1 MFCIGVLQGF
11 AQGFTYTD
19 ENGVNWECSLVSC
32 TINIPDGTRKDSTY
46 VTIISASNY
55 GEEVTIPEVVKYER
69 KEYTITELQGVFRN
83 NPTLKKVTLP
93 KSATSLLRTFEG
105 CTLLSEVVNTAQIQ
119 YCSGTFFEC
128 SSLKSID
135 LSNCETIG
143 HATFDNCYNLQSVN
157 LKKCK
162 TIESEAFSNCS
173 NLQSVG
179 DLSTCTSIGHS
190 AFNKCSSLK
199 SIDISNC
206 NFLDRFAF
214 SGCYKLEEVKLS
226 KQINKIN
233 EDTFDGCTNLK
244 NIDLSN
250 CTSIEESAFSDC
262 INLTSVGN
270 TALLTSIKEYAFSSC
285 IKLTTINLS
294 NCAFIGE
301 YAFKGCTKLSNINLS
316 KCKFLGHSAFYQ
328 CTELTEVDLSS
339 CSSLEESV
347 FSGCSNLK
355 TIKGI
360 ENFTTIP
367 AYAFEGTGIETL
379 SLPLCTTI
387 QKAAFK
393 KCIQLK
399 SVNLPKCE
407 TIEGY
412 KAEYYEA
419 EGAFMGCTNLQEV
432 ELPNCISIGEYTFY
446 SCTNLQKVELP
457 NCINIGES
465 TFSSCPKLKSINI
478 PVCQTIDKEA
488 FAYCGNLNEVSLPN
502 TIQKLGYKCFNGNTS
517 LTLYAKNVPALDR
530 NPGTTAESDTLA
542 LGKNVLI
549 IVPEESLAAYQAADV
564 WNTMSERIFPLG
576 TQFDYDVE
584 ANAQASTSG
593 LQKAIG
599 EKNLRSVVTLKVKG
613 SINSYDIMVMRNKMD
628 NLHHLDLADAD
639 IKSST
644 YQYYTG
650 YSTQDDILGPHSF
663 ADLDKLLTVKLP
675 KSVKYI
681 DQAFNKCS
689 QLRSVEMPENL
700 ICVGDTTDYEYI
712 NGGAFSDCNNL
723 EEIIFHNCERIGG
736 CAFIQCCSLQEI
748 TLPKNLKHIGS
759 FAFDNCNQ
767 LKDIIFPGEVETI
780 SNHAFNGCSNL
791 ASIQFP
797 PSLKSIEACAFF
809 GCGKLSNINLPGLT
823 NISEGTF
830 SCCWNLKEIKLPSTL
845 ERIGDNAF
853 ENCTNLNKVYT
864 YTVLPINID
873 QNTFT
878 NFKATTLYVPT
889 QSYDN
894 YYWSTQWGQFKEI
907 KEFDEPYTYIYLDN
921 EFTLEKRFEGTPD
934 IDIKNNGALTVNGK
948 ENQDAGEVT
957 VKGDGNNSA
966 GTLITDGNLDAKKL
980 RFDITVNANQW
991 YFFSFPFDINLA
1003 DIKTPGKYVFR
1014 KYNGSLRADQG
1025 TGGWVDLASDE
1036 TTLKQGVGYIF
1047 QTAKS
1052 GNLTLRVTKEKFGKL
1067 DANNI
1072 VKDLSSYP
1080 SADEQNASWN
1090 FIGNPQIS
1098 YMDAASLGYDAPIT
1112 YWNGNS
1118 YEAVRPGDDE
1128 FALQPFQAFFVQ
1140 KPVDVS
1146 NIEFKAEDRITK
1158 SESINKQNNARARR
1172 IGRGINPERL
1182 LINLTLSDGNHTDK
1196 TRVVFND
1203 KKSQAY
1209 ELDCDA
1215 AKFAAIN
1222 DAPQFYTIEAK
1233 AGNLAINERPMG
1245 SVKLGFAA
1253 KKAGNFTISA
1263 KRMDQPM
1270 LLQDNQTGATYDL
1283 TEGDYQFASNAGTFE
1298 NRFVLVPSRG
1308 TTGIADI
1315 VKKTGINIMP
1325 TDAGINLNGVD
1336 GKKVTIYAADG
1347 TMLASRT
1354 FDGMLN
1360 LMKGVYIVKID
1371 NLSTKVMVK

>member
-11 AQGFTYTD
+11 AQYASFTYTD
-19 ENGVNWECSLVSC
+19 ENGVNWECNLESAG
-32 TINIPDGTRKDSTY
+32 TTMPDGSWKDSTY
-46 VTIISASNY
+46 VTINGASNY
-55 GEEVTIPEVVKYER
+55 GEEVTVPGVVKYEG
-69 KEYTITELQGVFRN
+69 KDYTITQLGGIFSN
-83 NPTLKKVTLP
+83 NQTLKKVTLP
-93 KSATSLLRTFEG
+93 KSVTSLNYTFNG
-105 CTLLSEVVNTAQIQ
+105 CTLLSEVVNTEQILS
-119 YCSGTFFEC
+119 CSYAFSNC

-143 HATFDNCYNLQSVN
+143 SGSFASCNNLQSVN
-157 LKKCK
+157 LKRCK
-162 TIESEAFSNCS
+162 TIESQAFLNCS
-173 NLQSVG
+173 KLQSVG
-179 DLSTCTSIGHS
+179 DLSSCTTIGEG
-190 AFNKCSSLK
+190 AFNSCYSLK

-206 NFLDRFAF
+206 NSLNGNVF
-214 SGCYKLEEVKLS
+214 SDCTRLEEVKLS
-226 KQINKIN
+226 KQLSQIKWN
-233 EDTFDGCTNLK
+233 TFNGCTNLK

-250 CTSIEESAFSDC
+250 CTSIGGNAFAECRS
-262 INLTSVGN
+262 LTSVGN
-270 TALLTSIKEYAFSSC
+270 TALLSSIEGYAFSNC
-285 IKLTTINLS
+285 ANLTNIDLS
-294 NCAFIGE
+294 NCTFIGE
-301 YAFKGCTKLSNINLS
+301 WAFRGCPKLSNINLS
-316 KCKFLGHSAFYQ
+316 KCKLLENYAFIE

-339 CSSLEESV
+339 CSSLAYGI
-347 FSGCSNLK
+347 FAYCSKLK
-355 TIKGI
+355 TVKGI
-360 ENFTTIP
+360 ENITTIP
-367 AYAFEGTGIETL
+367 ANAFANTGIETL

-387 QKAAFK
+387 QEGAFRG
-393 KCIQLK
+393 CTQLK
-399 SVNLPKCE
+399 S
-407 TIEGY
+407 ID
-412 KAEYYEA
+412 
-419 EGAFMGCTNLQEV
+419 
-432 ELPNCISIGEYTFY
+432 
-446 SCTNLQKVELP
+446 
-457 NCINIGES
+457 
-465 TFSSCPKLKSINI
+465 I
-478 PVCQTIDKEA
+478 PVCQSIGMNA
-488 FAYCGNLNEVSLPN
+488 FASCSRLESVSIPN
-502 TIQKLGYKCFNGNTS
+502 TIKSLGYKCFNGNTS
-517 LTLYAKNVPALDR
+517 LTLYAKNVPALER
-530 NPGTTAESDTLA
+530 YSGTMEESDTLA

-584 ANAQASTSG
+584 ATAQASTSG

-628 NLHHLDLADAD
+628 NLHHLDLSDAD
-639 IKSST
+639 IKSNS
-644 YQYYTG
+644 YDYYTG
-650 YSTQDDILGPHSF
+650 YSTQDDILGPYSF
-663 ADLDKLLTVKLP
+663 AGLDKLLTVKLP

-681 DQAFNKCS
+681 NQAFNNCS

-700 ICVGDTTDYEYI
+700 ICVGDTLDNEWDMS
-712 NGGAFSDCNNL
+712 GEAFSNCTNL
-723 EEIIFHNCERIGG
+723 ENIMFHNCEKIGG
-736 CAFIQCCSLQEI
+736 SAFYQCNSLQEI
-748 TLPKNLKHIGS
+748 TLPKNLKHVGS
-759 FAFDNCNQ
+759 YAFYNCNQ
-767 LKDIIFPGEVETI
+767 LKDIILPSEVETI
-780 SNHAFNGCSNL
+780 NYHAFESCDNL
-791 ASIQFP
+791 ESIQFP
-797 PSLKSIEACAFF
+797 PSLKRIESYAFSS
-809 GCGKLSNINLPGLT
+809 CGKLSSINLPGLT
-823 NISEGTF
+823 SISESTF
-830 SCCWNLKEIKLPSTL
+830 SGCSNLTEVKLPSTL
-845 ERIGDNAF
+845 ERIGDKAF
-853 ENCTNLNKVYT
+853 ENCDNLNKVYT

-948 ENQDAGEVT
+948 DNQNAGEVT
-957 VKGDGNNSA
+957 VKGDGNSSA

-1047 QTAKS
+1047 QTAQS

-1283 TEGDYQFASNAGTFE
+1283 TEGDYQFPSNAGTFE

-1325 TDAGINLNGVD
+1325 TDAGINLNGVN

>member
-1 MFCIGVLQGF
+1 MKRLLLLSVMFCIGVLQGF
-11 AQGFTYTD
+11 AQGFPFTYTD
-19 ENGVNWECSLVSC
+19 ENGVNWDCYLYYGI
-32 TINIPDGTRKDSTY
+32 TMPDGSWKDSTY
-46 VTIISASNY
+46 VTINGASNY
-55 GEEVTIPEVVKYER
+55 GEEVTVPEVIRHEGKD
-69 KEYTITELQGVFRN
+69 YTITQLGEVFSN
-83 NPTLKKVTLP
+83 NQTLRKVTLP
-93 KSATSLLRTFEG
+93 KSATLLDHTFDG
-105 CTLLSEVVNTAQIQ
+105 CKLLSEVVNTEQILSC
-119 YCSGTFFEC
+119 YLAFFKC

-143 HATFDNCYNLQSVN
+143 ESTFSKCNNLQSVN

-162 TIESEAFSNCS
+162 TIESSAFAGCS

-179 DLSTCTSIGHS
+179 DLSNCTTIGGS
-190 AFNKCSSLK
+190 AFQACSSLK

-206 NFLDRFAF
+206 NSLGSYVFD
-214 SGCYKLEEVKLS
+214 GCSKLEEVKLS

-233 EDTFDGCTNLK
+233 NGTFNRCTNLK
-244 NIDLSN
+244 SIDLSN
-250 CTSIEESAFSDC
+250 CTSIGSSAFADC
-262 INLTSVGN
+262 RNLTSVGN
-270 TALLTSIKEYAFSSC
+270 TALLNSIPEGAFAGC
-285 IKLTTINLS
+285 INLTTIDLS
-294 NCAFIGE
+294 NCNFVGEFAFNT
-301 YAFKGCTKLSNINLS
+301 CTNISNINIS
-316 KCKFLGHSAFYQ
+316 KCKLLGNTAFCN
-328 CTELTEVDLSS
+328 CTNLTEVDLSS
-339 CSSLEESV
+339 CSSLAEYV
-347 FSGCSNLK
+347 FAGCSNLK

-367 AYAFEGTGIETL
+367 AYAFEGTGIDTL

-393 KCIQLK
+393 KCMQLK

-412 KAEYYEA
+412 QPIYE
-419 EGAFMGCTNLQEV
+419 EGDGAFYGCNNLQEV
-432 ELPNCISIGEYTFY
+432 DLPNCT
-446 SCTNLQKVELP
+446 
-457 NCINIGES
+457 NIGET

-478 PVCQTIDKEA
+478 PICQTIDKEA

-530 NPGTTAESDTLA
+530 YPGTMAESDTLA

-564 WNTMSERIFPLG
+564 WNTMSERIFPMG
-576 TQFDYDVE
+576 TQFDYNVE
-584 ANAQASTSG
+584 ATAQASTSG

-639 IKSST
+639 VKSNT
-644 YQYYTG
+644 YHYYTG

-681 DQAFNKCS
+681 DQSFNNCS

-700 ICVGDTTDYEYI
+700 ICLGDTTD
-712 NGGAFSDCNNL
+712 NNWGVDNGAFRDCYNL
-723 EEIIFHNCERIGG
+723 EKIIFHNCERIGG
-736 CAFIQCCSLQEI
+736 NAFYKCYSLQDI
-748 TLPKNLKHIGS
+748 TLPKNLKHVGS
-759 FAFDNCNQ
+759 RAFSQCNQ
-767 LKDIIFPGEVETI
+767 LKGIILPSEVETI
-780 SNHAFNGCSNL
+780 GNGAFNNCPNL
-791 ASIQFP
+791 TSVQFP
-797 PSLKSIEACAFF
+797 PSLRNIESSAFF
-809 GCGKLSNINLPGLT
+809 GCSKLSSINLPGLT
-823 NISEGTF
+823 SISDGTF
-830 SCCWNLKEIKLPSTL
+830 CDCSNLTEVKLPSTL
-845 ERIGDNAF
+845 ERIGDGAF
-853 ENCTNLNKVYT
+853 SGCDNLTKVYT

-957 VKGDGNNSA
+957 VKGDGNSSA

-1047 QTAKS
+1047 QTAQG

-1112 YWNGNS
+1112 YWNGDS

-1325 TDAGINLNGVD
+1325 TDAGINLNGVN

>member
-11 AQGFTYTD
+11 AQTFTYTD
-19 ENGVNWECSLVSC
+19 ENGVNWECCFS
-32 TINIPDGTRKDSTY
+32 NGMNMPDDSWKDTTY
-46 VTIISASNY
+46 VYINGASNY
-55 GEEVTIPEVVKYER
+55 GEEVTVPGVVKYEG
-69 KEYTITELQGVFRN
+69 KEYTITQLGSIFSN
-83 NPTLKKVTLP
+83 NQTLKKVTLP
-93 KSATSLLRTFEG
+93 KSVTSLSSTFEG
-105 CTLLSEVVNTAQIQ
+105 CTLLSEVVNTDQIL
-119 YCSGTFFEC
+119 YCSRTFCEC
-128 SSLKSID
+128 RSLKSID

-143 HATFDNCYNLQSVN
+143 NNTFANCNNLQSIN
-157 LKKCK
+157 LKKCI
-162 TIESEAFSNCS
+162 TIESQAFTNCS

-179 DLSTCTSIGHS
+179 DLSSCTKIMDE
-190 AFNKCSSLK
+190 AFAYCSSLK

-206 NFLDRFAF
+206 NSLDRYVFE
-214 SGCYKLEEVKLS
+214 GCSKLEEVKLS

-233 EDTFDGCTNLK
+233 NSTFSGCTNLK
-244 NIDLSN
+244 SIDLSN
-250 CTSIEESAFSDC
+250 CTSIEGSAFNGCQS
-262 INLTSVGN
+262 LTSVGN
-270 TALLTSIKEYAFSSC
+270 TALLSSIQGNAFSGC
-285 IKLTTINLS
+285 TNLTTIDLS
-294 NCAFIGE
+294 NSTFVGENAFSTCA
-301 YAFKGCTKLSNINLS
+301 KLSNINLS
-316 KCKFLGHSAFYQ
+316 KCKLLGNSAFYN
-328 CTELTEVDLSS
+328 CTNLTEVDLSS
-339 CSSLEESV
+339 CSSLAESV
-347 FSGCSNLK
+347 FMGCSNLK

-393 KCIQLK
+393 ECMQLK

-412 KAEYYEA
+412 KPEYDGA
-419 EGAFMGCTNLQEV
+419 EGAFLGCNNLQEV
-432 ELPNCISIGEYTFY
+432 DLPS
-446 SCTNLQKVELP
+446 
-457 NCINIGES
+457 CINIEKY
-465 TFSSCPKLKSINI
+465 TFCSCPKLKSINI
-478 PVCQTIDKEA
+478 PVCQTIGEEA

-530 NPGTTAESDTLA
+530 NPGTMAESDTLA

-564 WNTMSERIFPLG
+564 WNTMSERIFPMG

-584 ANAQASTSG
+584 ATAQASTSG

-628 NLHHLDLADAD
+628 NLHHLDLSDAD
-639 IKSST
+639 IKSNS
-644 YQYYTG
+644 YDYYTG

-663 ADLDKLLTVKLP
+663 ANLDKLMTVKLP

-681 DQAFNKCS
+681 DQAFNNCS

-700 ICVGDTTDYEYI
+700 ICVGDTLDNEWSMG
-712 NGGAFSDCNNL
+712 GGAFNNCTNL
-723 EEIIFHNCERIGG
+723 ENIIFNNCEKIGG
-736 CAFIQCCSLQEI
+736 YAFYQCNSLQEI
-748 TLPKNLKHIGS
+748 TFPKDLKRIGNS
-759 FAFDNCNQ
+759 AFRYCSQ
-767 LKDIIFPGEVETI
+767 LKDIILPSEVETI
-780 SNHAFNGCSNL
+780 NYHAFEDCGNL

-797 PSLKSIEACAFF
+797 PSLKSIESYAFS
-809 GCGKLSNINLPGLT
+809 GCSKLSSINLPGLT
-823 NISEGTF
+823 SISESTF
-830 SCCWNLKEIKLPSTL
+830 SGCSNLTEVKLPSTL
-845 ERIGDNAF
+845 ERIGDKAF
-853 ENCTNLNKVYT
+853 ESCTNLNKVYT

-948 ENQDAGEVT
+948 DNQNAGEVT
-957 VKGDGNNSA
+957 VKGDGNSSA

-1047 QTAKS
+1047 QTAQS

-1112 YWNGNS
+1112 YWNGDS

-1215 AKFAAIN
+1215 AKFAAIS
-1222 DAPQFYTIEAK
+1222 DAPQFYTTEAK

-1245 SVKLGFAA
+1245 SVKLGFTA

-1270 LLQDNQTGATYDL
+1270 LLQDKQTGATYDL

-1325 TDAGINLNGVD
+1325 TDAGINLNGVN

>member
-1 MFCIGVLQGF
+1 M
-11 AQGFTYTD
+11 
-19 ENGVNWECSLVSC
+19 
-32 TINIPDGTRKDSTY
+32 PDGTYKTSTY
-46 VTIISASNY
+46 ATIDGASNY
-55 GEEVTIPEVVKYER
+55 GEEVKVPGAIKHEG
-69 KEYTITELQGVFRN
+69 KEYIIAHLNGVFSN
-83 NPTLKKVTLP
+83 NQTLKKVTLP
-93 KSATSLLRTFEG
+93 KSVTSLDYTFQR
-105 CTLLSEVVNTAQIQ
+105 CTLLSEVVNTEQIQ
-119 YCSGTFFEC
+119 RFGYSTFSNC

-135 LSNCETIG
+135 MSNCEVINSN
-143 HATFDNCYNLQSVN
+143 AFENCKNLQSVN

-162 TIESEAFSNCS
+162 TIESYAFSDCS
-173 NLQSVG
+173 NLQFVG
-179 DLSTCTSIGHS
+179 NLSTCTTIGDT
-190 AFNKCSSLK
+190 AFGSCFALK

-206 NFLDRFAF
+206 NFLDRCVFLNC
-214 SGCYKLEEVKLS
+214 SKLEELKLS
-226 KQINKIN
+226 KQINIIN
-233 EDTFDGCTNLK
+233 DGTFTGCTNLK
-244 NIDLSN
+244 SIDLSN
-250 CTSIEESAFSDC
+250 CTSIGANAFNECRS
-262 INLTSVGN
+262 LTSVGN
-270 TALLTSIKEYAFSSC
+270 TILLSSIQGQAFQNC
-285 IKLTTINLS
+285 KNLTTIDLS
-294 NCAFIGE
+294 NCTFIGG
-301 YAFKGCTKLSNINLS
+301 YAFENCTNLSNINLS
-316 KCKFLGHSAFYQ
+316 KCKLFGNGAFNN
-328 CTELTEVDLSS
+328 CTNLTEVDLSS
-339 CSSLEESV
+339 YSSLAESV
-347 FSGCSNLK
+347 FRGCSNLK

-360 ENFTTIP
+360 ENITTIP
-367 AYAFEGTGIETL
+367 ANAFANTGIETL

-387 QKAAFK
+387 QEGAFK
-393 KCIQLK
+393 ECSQLK
-399 SVNLPKCE
+399 S
-407 TIEGY
+407 ID
-412 KAEYYEA
+412 
-419 EGAFMGCTNLQEV
+419 
-432 ELPNCISIGEYTFY
+432 
-446 SCTNLQKVELP
+446 
-457 NCINIGES
+457 
-465 TFSSCPKLKSINI
+465 I
-478 PVCQTIDKEA
+478 PVCQSIGMNA
-488 FAYCGNLNEVSLPN
+488 FASCSHLESASIPN
-502 TIQKLGYKCFNGNTS
+502 TIKSLGYKCFNGNTT
-517 LTLYAKNVPALDR
+517 LTLYAKNVPALER
-530 NPGTTAESDTLA
+530 YPGTMEESDTLA

-564 WNTMSERIFPLG
+564 WNTMSERIFPMG
-576 TQFDYDVE
+576 TQFDYNVE
-584 ANAQASTSG
+584 ATAQASTSG

-628 NLHHLDLADAD
+628 NLHYLDLADAD
-639 IKSST
+639 VKSNT
-644 YQYYTG
+644 YDYYTG

-663 ADLDKLLTVKLP
+663 ADLDKLITVKLP

-681 DQAFNKCS
+681 DQAFNNCS

-700 ICVGDTTDYEYI
+700 ICVGNSYDNDWGMMD
-712 NGGAFSDCNNL
+712 GGAFGNCTNL
-723 EEIIFHNCERIGG
+723 EEIIFHNCERIGANTF
-736 CAFIQCCSLQEI
+736 CNCYSLQEI

-759 FAFDNCNQ
+759 NAFYQCSQ
-767 LKDIIFPGEVETI
+767 LKDIILPSEVETI
-780 SNHAFNGCSNL
+780 SSYAFASCGNL

-797 PSLKSIEACAFF
+797 PSLKSIESSAFAN
-809 GCGKLSNINLPGLT
+809 CSKLSSINLPGLT
-823 NISEGTF
+823 SISNDTF
-830 SCCWNLKEIKLPSTL
+830 YGCSNLKEVKLPSTL

-853 ENCTNLNKVYT
+853 ESCSNLNKVYT

-948 ENQDAGEVT
+948 DNQNAGEVT
-957 VKGDGNNSA
+957 VKGDGNSSA

-1047 QTAKS
+1047 QTAQS

-1112 YWNGNS
+1112 YWNGDS

-1245 SVKLGFAA
+1245 SVKLGFAT

-1270 LLQDNQTGATYDL
+1270 LLQDNQTGATFDL

-1325 TDAGINLNGVD
+1325 TDAGINLNGVN

>member
-11 AQGFTYTD
+11 ADDFTYTD
-19 ENGVNWECSLVSC
+19 ENGVNWECSLSY
-32 TINIPDGTRKDSTY
+32 TSITMPDGTYKDTTY
-46 VTIISASNY
+46 VYINSASNY
-55 GEEVTIPEVVKYER
+55 GEEVTVPGVVKYGE
-69 KEYTITELQGVFRN
+69 KDYTITSLNSIFSN
-83 NPTLKKVTLP
+83 NQTLKKVTLP
-93 KSATSLLRTFEG
+93 KSVTSLSSTFDG
-105 CTLLSEVVNTAQIQ
+105 CTLLSEIVNTEQIL
-119 YCSGTFFEC
+119 YCYYAFNNC
-128 SSLKSID
+128 KSLKSID
-135 LSNCETIG
+135 LSNCETVG
-143 HATFDNCYNLQSVN
+143 SYTFSNCNNLQSVN

-162 TIESEAFSNCS
+162 TIERNAFSYCS
-173 NLQSVG
+173 SLQSVG
-179 DLSTCTSIGHS
+179 DLSSCTTIMDE
-190 AFNKCSSLK
+190 AFRSCSSLK

-206 NFLDRFAF
+206 NSLYSFVFLN
-214 SGCYKLEEVKLS
+214 CPKLEEVKLS

-233 EDTFDGCTNLK
+233 DGTFSGCTNLK
-244 NIDLSN
+244 SIDLSN
-250 CTSIEESAFSDC
+250 CTSIGGNAFAECQS
-262 INLTSVGN
+262 LTSVGN
-270 TALLTSIKEYAFSSC
+270 TALLNSIEERAFFSC
-285 IKLTTINLS
+285 INLS
-294 NCAFIGE
+294 TIDLSNCTFIGE
-301 YAFKGCTKLSNINLS
+301 WAFDFCVKLSNINLS
-316 KCKFLGHSAFYQ
+316 KCKLIENYAFYQ
-328 CTELTEVDLSS
+328 CAKLTEVDLSS
-339 CSSLEESV
+339 CSSLTESI
-347 FSGCSNLK
+347 FRDCSNLK

-367 AYAFEGTGIETL
+367 AYAFAGTGIETL

-393 KCIQLK
+393 KCMQLE

-412 KAEYYEA
+412 QPINEEGD
-419 EGAFMGCTNLQEV
+419 GAFYGCNNLQEID
-432 ELPNCISIGEYTFY
+432 LPS
-446 SCTNLQKVELP
+446 
-457 NCINIGES
+457 CINIGES
-465 TFSSCPKLKSINI
+465 TFCSCPKLKSINI
-478 PVCQTIDKEA
+478 PVCQTIGEEA

-530 NPGTTAESDTLA
+530 NPGTMAETDTLA

-564 WNTMSERIFPLG
+564 WNTMSERIFPMG
-576 TQFDYDVE
+576 TQFDYNVE
-584 ANAQASTSG
+584 ATAQASTSG

-639 IKSST
+639 VKSNT
-644 YQYYTG
+644 YHYYTG

-663 ADLDKLLTVKLP
+663 ADLDKLITVKLP
-675 KSVKYI
+675 KSVKSI
-681 DQAFNKCS
+681 DQALNNCS

-700 ICVGDTTDYEYI
+700 ICIGNSYDDEWSMS
-712 NGGAFSDCNNL
+712 GGAFYDCSNL

-736 CAFIQCCSLQEI
+736 CAFYQCNSLQEI
-748 TLPKNLKHIGS
+748 TLPKNLIHVGS
-759 FAFDNCNQ
+759 FAFYNCNQ
-767 LKDIIFPGEVETI
+767 LKNIILPSEVETI
-780 SNHAFNGCSNL
+780 SYHAFDGCGNL

-797 PSLKSIEACAFF
+797 PSLKRIESYAFS
-809 GCGKLSNINLPGLT
+809 GCYSLSSINLPGLT
-823 NISEGTF
+823 SISNNTF
-830 SCCWNLKEIKLPSTL
+830 YGCSDLTEVKLPSTL

-853 ENCTNLNKVYT
+853 SYCFNLNKVYT

-948 ENQDAGEVT
+948 DNQNAGEVT
-957 VKGDGNNSA
+957 VKGDGNSSA

-1047 QTAKS
+1047 QTAQS

-1172 IGRGINPERL
+1172 IGRGINPDRL
-1182 LINLTLSDGNHTDK
+1182 LINLALSDGNHTDK

-1233 AGNLAINERPMG
+1233 AGKLAINERPMG

-1325 TDAGINLNGVD
+1325 TDAGINLNGVN

>member
-1 MFCIGVLQGF
+1 M
-11 AQGFTYTD
+11 
-19 ENGVNWECSLVSC
+19 
-32 TINIPDGTRKDSTY
+32 PDGTNKDTTY
-46 VTIISASNY
+46 VYINSASNY
-55 GEEVTIPEVVKYER
+55 GEEVTVPGVVKYDG
-69 KEYTITELQGVFRN
+69 KDYTITQLNGVFSSN
-83 NPTLKKVTLP
+83 QTLKKVTLP
-93 KSATSLLRTFEG
+93 KSVTSLSSTFDG
-105 CTLLSEVVNTAQIQ
+105 CTLLSEVVNTEQIL
-119 YCSGTFFEC
+119 YCYSAFSNC

-143 HATFDNCYNLQSVN
+143 YYTFGSCNNLQSVN

-162 TIESEAFSNCS
+162 TIESNAFSNCS

-179 DLSTCTSIGHS
+179 DLSTCTTIGGS
-190 AFNKCSSLK
+190 AFQACSSLK

-206 NFLDRFAF
+206 NSLDSYVFD
-214 SGCYKLEEVKLS
+214 GCSKLEEVKLS
-226 KQINKIN
+226 KQINKII
-233 EDTFDGCTNLK
+233 DGTFNGCTNLK
-244 NIDLSN
+244 SIDLSY
-250 CTSIEESAFSDC
+250 CTSIGGNAFNGC
-262 INLTSVGN
+262 QNLTSVGN
-270 TALLTSIKEYAFSSC
+270 TALLSSIQERAFWGC
-285 IKLTTINLS
+285 TNLTTIDLS
-294 NCAFIGE
+294 NCTFIGE
-301 YAFKGCTKLSNINLS
+301 WAFSTCAKLSNINLS
-316 KCKFLGHSAFYQ
+316 KCKLFGNGAFNY
-328 CTELTEVDLSS
+328 CTNLTEVDLSS
-339 CSSLEESV
+339 CSSLAESV
-347 FSGCSNLK
+347 FRGCSNLK

-387 QKAAFK
+387 QIAAFRE
-393 KCIQLK
+393 CQQLK
-399 SVNLPKCE
+399 SINLPKCE
-407 TIEGY
+407 TTGNY
-412 KAEYYEA
+412 TTVYDSDS
-419 EGAFMGCTNLQEV
+419 EGAFKGCSNLQQA
-432 ELPNCISIGEYTFY
+432 ELPICTTIAPYTFY
-446 SCTNLQKVELP
+446 GCTRL
-457 NCINIGES
+457 S
-465 TFSSCPKLKSINI
+465 SINI
-478 PVCQTIDKEA
+478 PVCQSIGKLA
-488 FAYCGNLNEVSLPN
+488 FAYCGNLNAVSLPN
-502 TIQKLGYKCFNGNTS
+502 TIQELGYKCFNGNTM
-517 LTLYAKNVPALDR
+517 LTLYAKNVPILDN
-530 NPGTTAESDTLA
+530 NPGNYSDMDNSI

-576 TQFDYDVE
+576 TQFNYDVE
-584 ANAQASTSG
+584 ATAQASTSG

-628 NLHHLDLADAD
+628 NLHHLDLSDAD
-639 IKSST
+639 IKSNS
-644 YQYYTG
+644 YDYYTG

-681 DQAFNKCS
+681 NQAFNNCS
-689 QLRSVEMPENL
+689 QLRSVEMPENM
-700 ICVGDTTDYEYI
+700 ICVGDTLDNEWSMG
-712 NGGAFSDCNNL
+712 GGAFNNCINL
-723 EEIIFHNCERIGG
+723 ENIIFHNCEKIGG
-736 CAFIQCCSLQEI
+736 YAFYGCNSLQEI
-748 TLPKNLKHIGS
+748 TLPKDLKRIGNS
-759 FAFDNCNQ
+759 AFRYCSQ
-767 LKDIIFPGEVETI
+767 LKDIILPSEVETI
-780 SNHAFNGCSNL
+780 NYHAFEDCGNL

-797 PSLKSIEACAFF
+797 PSLKRIESYAFS
-809 GCGKLSNINLPGLT
+809 GCSKLSSINLPGLT
-823 NISEGTF
+823 SISENTF
-830 SCCWNLKEIKLPSTL
+830 NGCSNLTEVKLPSTL

-853 ENCTNLNKVYT
+853 ENCSNLTKVYT

-1047 QTAKS
+1047 QTAQS

-1098 YMDAASLGYDAPIT
+1098 YMDAASLGYNAPIT
-1112 YWNGNS
+1112 YWNGDS

-1140 KPVDVS
+1140 KPMDVS

-1158 SESINKQNNARARR
+1158 SESINKQNNARTRR

-1215 AKFAAIN
+1215 AKFAAIS

-1325 TDAGINLNGVD
+1325 TDAGINLNGVN
-1336 GKKVTIYAADG
+1336 GKKVIIYAADG

>member
-11 AQGFTYTD
+11 AQYASFTYTD
-19 ENGVNWECSLVSC
+19 ENGVNWECNLESAG
-32 TINIPDGTRKDSTY
+32 TTMPDGSWKDSTY
-46 VTIISASNY
+46 VTINGASNY
-55 GEEVTIPEVVKYER
+55 GEEVTVPGVVKYEG
-69 KEYTITELQGVFRN
+69 KDYTITQLGGIFSN
-83 NPTLKKVTLP
+83 NQTLKKVTLP
-93 KSATSLLRTFEG
+93 KSVTSLNYTFNG
-105 CTLLSEVVNTAQIQ
+105 CTLLSEVVNTEQILS
-119 YCSGTFFEC
+119 CSYAFSNC

-143 HATFDNCYNLQSVN
+143 SGSFASCNNLQSVN
-157 LKKCK
+157 LKRCK
-162 TIESEAFSNCS
+162 TIESQAFLNCS
-173 NLQSVG
+173 KLQSVG
-179 DLSTCTSIGHS
+179 DLSSCTTIGEG
-190 AFNKCSSLK
+190 AFNSCYSLK

-206 NFLDRFAF
+206 NSLNGNVF
-214 SGCYKLEEVKLS
+214 SDCTRLEEVKLS
-226 KQINKIN
+226 KQLSQIKWN
-233 EDTFDGCTNLK
+233 TFNGCTNLK

-250 CTSIEESAFSDC
+250 CTSIGGNAFAECRS
-262 INLTSVGN
+262 LTSVGN
-270 TALLTSIKEYAFSSC
+270 TALLSSIEGYAFSNC
-285 IKLTTINLS
+285 ANLTNIDLS
-294 NCAFIGE
+294 NCTFIGE
-301 YAFKGCTKLSNINLS
+301 WAFRGCPKLSNINLS
-316 KCKFLGHSAFYQ
+316 KCKLLENYAFIE

-339 CSSLEESV
+339 CSSLAYGI
-347 FSGCSNLK
+347 FAYCSKLK
-355 TIKGI
+355 TVKGI
-360 ENFTTIP
+360 ENITTIP
-367 AYAFEGTGIETL
+367 ANAFANTGIETL

-387 QKAAFK
+387 QEGAFRG
-393 KCIQLK
+393 CTQLK
-399 SVNLPKCE
+399 S
-407 TIEGY
+407 ID
-412 KAEYYEA
+412 
-419 EGAFMGCTNLQEV
+419 
-432 ELPNCISIGEYTFY
+432 
-446 SCTNLQKVELP
+446 
-457 NCINIGES
+457 
-465 TFSSCPKLKSINI
+465 I
-478 PVCQTIDKEA
+478 PVCQSIGMNA
-488 FAYCGNLNEVSLPN
+488 FASCSRLESVSIPN
-502 TIQKLGYKCFNGNTS
+502 TIKSLGYKCFNGNTS
-517 LTLYAKNVPALDR
+517 LTLYAKNVPALER
-530 NPGTTAESDTLA
+530 YPGNMAESDTLA

-564 WNTMSERIFPLG
+564 WNTMSERIFPMG
-576 TQFDYDVE
+576 TQFDYNVE
-584 ANAQASTSG
+584 ATAQASTSG

-628 NLHHLDLADAD
+628 NLHHLDLSDAD
-639 IKSST
+639 IKSNS
-644 YQYYTG
+644 YDYYTG
-650 YSTQDDILGPHSF
+650 YSTQDDILGPYSF
-663 ADLDKLLTVKLP
+663 AGLDKLLTVKLP

-681 DQAFNKCS
+681 NQAFNNCS

-700 ICVGDTTDYEYI
+700 ICVGDTLDNEWDMS
-712 NGGAFSDCNNL
+712 GEAFSNCTNL
-723 EEIIFHNCERIGG
+723 ENIMFHNCEKIGG
-736 CAFIQCCSLQEI
+736 SAFYQCNSLQEI
-748 TLPKNLKHIGS
+748 TLPKNLKHVGS
-759 FAFDNCNQ
+759 YAFYNCNQ
-767 LKDIIFPGEVETI
+767 LKNIILPSEVETI
-780 SNHAFNGCSNL
+780 NYHAFESCDNL
-791 ASIQFP
+791 ESIQFP
-797 PSLKSIEACAFF
+797 PSLKRIESYAFSS
-809 GCGKLSNINLPGLT
+809 CGKLSSINLPGLT
-823 NISEGTF
+823 SISESTF
-830 SCCWNLKEIKLPSTL
+830 SGCSNLTEVKLPSTL
-845 ERIGDNAF
+845 ERIGDKAF
-853 ENCTNLNKVYT
+853 ENCSNLTKVYT

-948 ENQDAGEVT
+948 DNQNAGEVT
-957 VKGDGNNSA
+957 VKGDGNSSA

-1047 QTAKS
+1047 QTAQS

-1245 SVKLGFAA
+1245 SVKLGFTA

-1325 TDAGINLNGVD
+1325 TDAGINLNGVN
-1336 GKKVTIYAADG
+1336 GKKVNIYAADG

-1360 LMKGVYIVKID
+1360 LMKGVYIVKIG

>member
-11 AQGFTYTD
+11 AQYASFTYTD
-19 ENGVNWECSLVSC
+19 ENGVNWECNLESAG
-32 TINIPDGTRKDSTY
+32 TTMPDGSWKDSTY
-46 VTIISASNY
+46 VTINGASNY
-55 GEEVTIPEVVKYER
+55 GEEVTVPGVVKYEG
-69 KEYTITELQGVFRN
+69 KDYTITQLGGIFSN
-83 NPTLKKVTLP
+83 NQTLKKVTLP
-93 KSATSLLRTFEG
+93 KSVTSLNYTFNG
-105 CTLLSEVVNTAQIQ
+105 CTLLSEVVNTEQILS
-119 YCSGTFFEC
+119 CSYAFSNC

-143 HATFDNCYNLQSVN
+143 SGSFASCNNLQSVN
-157 LKKCK
+157 LKRCK
-162 TIESEAFSNCS
+162 TIESQAFLNCS
-173 NLQSVG
+173 KLQSVG
-179 DLSTCTSIGHS
+179 DLSSCTTIGEG
-190 AFNKCSSLK
+190 AFNSCYSLK

-206 NFLDRFAF
+206 NSLNGNVF
-214 SGCYKLEEVKLS
+214 SDCTRLEEVKLS
-226 KQINKIN
+226 KQLSQIKWN
-233 EDTFDGCTNLK
+233 TFNGCTNLK

-250 CTSIEESAFSDC
+250 CTSIGGNAFAECRS
-262 INLTSVGN
+262 LTSVGN
-270 TALLTSIKEYAFSSC
+270 TALLSSIEGYAFSNC
-285 IKLTTINLS
+285 ANLTNIDLS
-294 NCAFIGE
+294 NCTFIGE
-301 YAFKGCTKLSNINLS
+301 WAFRGCPKLSNINLS
-316 KCKFLGHSAFYQ
+316 KCKLLENYAFIE

-339 CSSLEESV
+339 CSSLAYGI
-347 FSGCSNLK
+347 FAYCSKLK
-355 TIKGI
+355 TVKGI
-360 ENFTTIP
+360 ENITTIP
-367 AYAFEGTGIETL
+367 ANAFANTGIETL

-387 QKAAFK
+387 QEGAFRG
-393 KCIQLK
+393 CTQLK
-399 SVNLPKCE
+399 S
-407 TIEGY
+407 ID
-412 KAEYYEA
+412 
-419 EGAFMGCTNLQEV
+419 
-432 ELPNCISIGEYTFY
+432 
-446 SCTNLQKVELP
+446 
-457 NCINIGES
+457 
-465 TFSSCPKLKSINI
+465 I
-478 PVCQTIDKEA
+478 PVCQSIGMNA
-488 FAYCGNLNEVSLPN
+488 FASCSRLESVSIPN
-502 TIQKLGYKCFNGNTS
+502 TIKSLGYKCFNGNTS
-517 LTLYAKNVPALDR
+517 LTLYAKNVPALER
-530 NPGTTAESDTLA
+530 YSGTMEESDTLA

-584 ANAQASTSG
+584 ATAQASTSG

-628 NLHHLDLADAD
+628 NLHHLDLSDAD
-639 IKSST
+639 IKSNS
-644 YQYYTG
+644 YDYYTG
-650 YSTQDDILGPHSF
+650 YSTQDDILGPYSF
-663 ADLDKLLTVKLP
+663 AGLDKLLTVKLP

-681 DQAFNKCS
+681 NQAFNNCS

-700 ICVGDTTDYEYI
+700 ICVGDTLDNEWDMS
-712 NGGAFSDCNNL
+712 GEAFSNCTNL
-723 EEIIFHNCERIGG
+723 ENIMFHNCEKIGG
-736 CAFIQCCSLQEI
+736 SAFYQCNSLQEI
-748 TLPKNLKHIGS
+748 TLPKNLKHVGS
-759 FAFDNCNQ
+759 YAFYNCNQ
-767 LKDIIFPGEVETI
+767 LKDIILPSEVETI
-780 SNHAFNGCSNL
+780 NYHAFESCDNL
-791 ASIQFP
+791 ESIQFP
-797 PSLKSIEACAFF
+797 PSLKRIESYAFSS
-809 GCGKLSNINLPGLT
+809 CGKLSSINLPGLT
-823 NISEGTF
+823 SISESTF
-830 SCCWNLKEIKLPSTL
+830 SGCSNLTEVKLPSTL
-845 ERIGDNAF
+845 ERIGDKAF
-853 ENCTNLNKVYT
+853 ENCDNLTKVYT

-948 ENQDAGEVT
+948 DNQNAGEVT
-957 VKGDGNNSA
+957 VKGDGNSSA

-1047 QTAKS
+1047 QTAQS

-1098 YMDAASLGYDAPIT
+1098 YMDAASLGYNAPIT

-1158 SESINKQNNARARR
+1158 SESINKQNKARARR

-1233 AGNLAINERPMG
+1233 AGKLAINERPMG

-1325 TDAGINLNGVD
+1325 TDAGINLNGVN

>member
-11 AQGFTYTD
+11 ADDFTYTD
-19 ENGVNWECSLVSC
+19 ENGVNWECSLSY
-32 TINIPDGTRKDSTY
+32 TSITMPDGTYKDTTY
-46 VTIISASNY
+46 VYINSASNY
-55 GEEVTIPEVVKYER
+55 GEEVTVPGVVKYGG
-69 KEYTITELQGVFRN
+69 KDYTITSLNSIFSN
-83 NPTLKKVTLP
+83 NQTLKKVTLP
-93 KSATSLLRTFEG
+93 KSVTSLSSTFDG
-105 CTLLSEVVNTAQIQ
+105 CTLLSEIVNTEQIL
-119 YCSGTFFEC
+119 YCYYAFNNC
-128 SSLKSID
+128 KSLKSID
-135 LSNCETIG
+135 LSNCETVG
-143 HATFDNCYNLQSVN
+143 SYTFSNCNNLQSVN

-162 TIESEAFSNCS
+162 TIERNAFSYCS
-173 NLQSVG
+173 SLQSVG
-179 DLSTCTSIGHS
+179 DLSSCTTIMDE
-190 AFNKCSSLK
+190 AFRSCSSLK

-206 NFLDRFAF
+206 NSLYSFVFLN
-214 SGCYKLEEVKLS
+214 CPKLEEVKLS

-233 EDTFDGCTNLK
+233 DGTFSGCTNLK
-244 NIDLSN
+244 SIDLSN
-250 CTSIEESAFSDC
+250 CTSIGGNAFAECQS
-262 INLTSVGN
+262 LTSVGN
-270 TALLTSIKEYAFSSC
+270 TALLNSIEGRAFFC
-285 IKLTTINLS
+285 CINLS
-294 NCAFIGE
+294 TIDLSNCTFIGE
-301 YAFKGCTKLSNINLS
+301 WAFDFCVKLSNINLS
-316 KCKFLGHSAFYQ
+316 KCKLIENYAFYQ
-328 CTELTEVDLSS
+328 CGKLTEVDLSS
-339 CSSLEESV
+339 CSSLTESI
-347 FSGCSNLK
+347 FRDCSNLK

-367 AYAFEGTGIETL
+367 AYAFAGTGIETL

-393 KCIQLK
+393 KCMQLK

-412 KAEYYEA
+412 QPINEEGD
-419 EGAFMGCTNLQEV
+419 GAFYGCNNLQEID
-432 ELPNCISIGEYTFY
+432 LPS
-446 SCTNLQKVELP
+446 
-457 NCINIGES
+457 CINIGES
-465 TFSSCPKLKSINI
+465 TFCSCPKLKSINI
-478 PVCQTIDKEA
+478 PVCQTIGEEA

-530 NPGTTAESDTLA
+530 NPGTMAETDTLA

-564 WNTMSERIFPLG
+564 WNTMSERIFPMG
-576 TQFDYDVE
+576 TQFDYNVE
-584 ANAQASTSG
+584 ATAQASTSG

-639 IKSST
+639 VKSNT
-644 YQYYTG
+644 YHYYTG

-663 ADLDKLLTVKLP
+663 ADLDKLITVKLP
-675 KSVKYI
+675 KSVKSI
-681 DQAFNKCS
+681 DQAFNNCS

-700 ICVGDTTDYEYI
+700 ICIGNSYDDEWSM
-712 NGGAFSDCNNL
+712 NGGAFYDCSNL

-736 CAFIQCCSLQEI
+736 CAFYQCNSLQEI
-748 TLPKNLKHIGS
+748 TLPKNLIHVGS
-759 FAFDNCNQ
+759 FAFYNCNQ
-767 LKDIIFPGEVETI
+767 LKNIILPSEVETI
-780 SNHAFNGCSNL
+780 SYHAFDGCGNL

-797 PSLKSIEACAFF
+797 PSLKRIESYAFS
-809 GCGKLSNINLPGLT
+809 GCYSLSSINLPGLT
-823 NISEGTF
+823 SISNNTF
-830 SCCWNLKEIKLPSTL
+830 YGCSDLTEVKLPSTL

-853 ENCTNLNKVYT
+853 SYCFNLNKVYT

-948 ENQDAGEVT
+948 DNQNAGEVT
-957 VKGDGNNSA
+957 VKGDGNSSA

-1047 QTAKS
+1047 QTAQG

-1172 IGRGINPERL
+1172 IGRGINPDRL

-1215 AKFAAIN
+1215 AKFAAIS

-1245 SVKLGFAA
+1245 SVKLGFTA

-1270 LLQDNQTGATYDL
+1270 LLQDNQTGATFDL

-1347 TMLASRT
+1347 TMLATRT

>member
-1 MFCIGVLQGF
+1 M
-11 AQGFTYTD
+11 
-19 ENGVNWECSLVSC
+19 
-32 TINIPDGTRKDSTY
+32 PDGSWKDSTY
-46 VTIISASNY
+46 VTINGASNY
-55 GEEVTIPEVVKYER
+55 GEEVTVPEVIRHEGKD
-69 KEYTITELQGVFRN
+69 YTITQLGEVFSN
-83 NPTLKKVTLP
+83 NQTLRKVTLP
-93 KSATSLLRTFEG
+93 KSATLLDHTFDG
-105 CTLLSEVVNTAQIQ
+105 CKLLSEVVNTEQILSC
-119 YCSGTFFEC
+119 YLAFFKC

-143 HATFDNCYNLQSVN
+143 ESTFSKCNNLQSVN

-162 TIESEAFSNCS
+162 TIESSAFAGCS

-179 DLSTCTSIGHS
+179 DLSNCTTIGGS
-190 AFNKCSSLK
+190 AFQACSSLK

-206 NFLDRFAF
+206 NSLGSYVFD
-214 SGCYKLEEVKLS
+214 GCSKLEEVKLS

-233 EDTFDGCTNLK
+233 NGTFNRCTNLK
-244 NIDLSN
+244 SIDLSN
-250 CTSIEESAFSDC
+250 CTSIGSSAFADC
-262 INLTSVGN
+262 RNLTSVGN
-270 TALLTSIKEYAFSSC
+270 TALLNSIPEGAFAGC
-285 IKLTTINLS
+285 INLTTIDLS
-294 NCAFIGE
+294 NCNFVGEFAFNT
-301 YAFKGCTKLSNINLS
+301 CTNISNINIS
-316 KCKFLGHSAFYQ
+316 KCKLLGNTAFCN
-328 CTELTEVDLSS
+328 CTNLTEVDLSS
-339 CSSLEESV
+339 CSSLAEYV
-347 FSGCSNLK
+347 FAGCSNLK

-367 AYAFEGTGIETL
+367 AYAFEGTGIDTL

-393 KCIQLK
+393 KCMQLK

-412 KAEYYEA
+412 QPIYE
-419 EGAFMGCTNLQEV
+419 EGDGAFYGCNNLQEV
-432 ELPNCISIGEYTFY
+432 DLPNCT
-446 SCTNLQKVELP
+446 
-457 NCINIGES
+457 NIGET

-478 PVCQTIDKEA
+478 PICQTIDKEA

-530 NPGTTAESDTLA
+530 YPGTMAESDTLA

-564 WNTMSERIFPLG
+564 WNTMSERIFPMG
-576 TQFDYDVE
+576 TQFDYNVE
-584 ANAQASTSG
+584 ATAQASTSG

-639 IKSST
+639 VKSNT
-644 YQYYTG
+644 YHYYTG

-681 DQAFNKCS
+681 DQSFNNCS

-700 ICVGDTTDYEYI
+700 ICLGDTTD
-712 NGGAFSDCNNL
+712 NNWGVDNGAFRDCYNL
-723 EEIIFHNCERIGG
+723 EKIIFHNCERIGG
-736 CAFIQCCSLQEI
+736 NAFYKCYSLQDI
-748 TLPKNLKHIGS
+748 TLPKNLKHVGS
-759 FAFDNCNQ
+759 RAFSQCNQ
-767 LKDIIFPGEVETI
+767 LKGIILPSEVETI
-780 SNHAFNGCSNL
+780 GNGAFNNCPNL
-791 ASIQFP
+791 TSVQFP
-797 PSLKSIEACAFF
+797 PSLRNIESSAFF
-809 GCGKLSNINLPGLT
+809 GCSKLSSINLPGLT
-823 NISEGTF
+823 SISDGTF
-830 SCCWNLKEIKLPSTL
+830 CDCSNLTEVKLPSTL
-845 ERIGDNAF
+845 ERIGDGAF
-853 ENCTNLNKVYT
+853 SGCDNLTKVYT

-948 ENQDAGEVT
+948 DNQNAGEVT
-957 VKGDGNNSA
+957 VKGDGNSSA

-1047 QTAKS
+1047 QTAQS

-1112 YWNGNS
+1112 YWNGDS

-1140 KPVDVS
+1140 KPMDVS

-1325 TDAGINLNGVD
+1325 TDAGISLNGVD

>member
-1 MFCIGVLQGF
+1 MKRLLLLSVMFCIGVLQGF
-11 AQGFTYTD
+11 AQSTSFTYTD
-19 ENGVNWECSLVSC
+19 ENGVNWECSLNYTSLAM
-32 TINIPDGTRKDSTY
+32 PDGSWKDSTY
-46 VTIISASNY
+46 VYINGASNY
-55 GEEVTIPEVVKYER
+55 GEEVTVPGVVKYEE
-69 KEYTITELQGVFRN
+69 KDYTITQIGSIFCN
-83 NPTLKKVTLP
+83 NQTLKKVTLP
-93 KSATSLLRTFEG
+93 KSVTSLSSTFEG
-105 CTLLSEVVNTAQIQ
+105 CTLLSEVVNTDQIL
-119 YCSGTFFEC
+119 YCSRTFNEC
-128 SSLKSID
+128 RSLKSID

-143 HATFDNCYNLQSVN
+143 NATFANCYNLQSVN
-157 LKKCK
+157 LKKCI
-162 TIESEAFSNCS
+162 TIESQAFTNCN

-179 DLSTCTSIGHS
+179 DLSSCTTIMYG
-190 AFNKCSSLK
+190 AFQSCSSLK

-206 NFLDRFAF
+206 TSLGEEAFADC
-214 SGCYKLEEVKLS
+214 SKLEEVKLS

-233 EDTFDGCTNLK
+233 DDTFSGCTNLK
-244 NIDLSN
+244 SIDLSN
-250 CTSIEESAFSDC
+250 CTSIGGSAFNGCQS
-262 INLTSVGN
+262 LTSVGN
-270 TALLTSIKEYAFSSC
+270 TALLSSIQGNAFSGC
-285 IKLTTINLS
+285 TNLTTIDLSNSTFVGENAFS
-294 NCAFIGE
+294 NCA
-301 YAFKGCTKLSNINLS
+301 KLSNINLS
-316 KCKFLGHSAFYQ
+316 KCNLLGYGAFNN
-328 CTELTEVDLSS
+328 CTNLTEVDLSS
-339 CSSLEESV
+339 CSSLAESV
-347 FSGCSNLK
+347 FRGCSNLK

-367 AYAFEGTGIETL
+367 AYAFEGIGIETL

-387 QKAAFK
+387 QEGAFRT
-393 KCIQLK
+393 CSQLK
-399 SVNLPKCE
+399 S
-407 TIEGY
+407 ID
-412 KAEYYEA
+412 
-419 EGAFMGCTNLQEV
+419 
-432 ELPNCISIGEYTFY
+432 
-446 SCTNLQKVELP
+446 
-457 NCINIGES
+457 
-465 TFSSCPKLKSINI
+465 I
-478 PVCQTIDKEA
+478 PVCQSIGMNA
-488 FAYCGNLNEVSLPN
+488 FASCSRLESASIPN
-502 TIQKLGYKCFNGNTS
+502 TIKSLGYKCFNGNTT

-549 IVPEESLAAYQAADV
+549 IVPKESLAAYQAADV
-564 WNTMSERIFPLG
+564 WNTMSERIFPMG
-576 TQFDYDVE
+576 TQFNYDVE
-584 ANAQASTSG
+584 ATAQASTSG

-628 NLHHLDLADAD
+628 NLHYLDLADAD
-639 IKSST
+639 VKSNT
-644 YQYYTG
+644 YNYYTG

-663 ADLDKLLTVKLP
+663 ADLDKLMTVKLP

-681 DQAFNKCS
+681 DLAFNNCR

-700 ICVGDTTDYEYI
+700 ICVGDTADW
-712 NGGAFSDCNNL
+712 NWNKDGGAFGNCTNL
-723 EEIIFHNCERIGG
+723 EEIIFHNCEKIGG
-736 CAFIQCCSLQEI
+736 KAFYQCNSLQEI

-759 FAFDNCNQ
+759 YAFNYCNQ
-767 LKDIIFPGEVETI
+767 LKDIILPNEVETI
-780 SNHAFNGCSNL
+780 GEHAFEFCYNL
-791 ASIQFP
+791 SSVQFP
-797 PSLKSIEACAFF
+797 PSLKRIEANAFY
-809 GCGKLSNINLPGLT
+809 CCISLSSINLPGLT
-823 NISEGTF
+823 SISENTF
-830 SCCWNLKEIKLPSTL
+830 SGCSNLTEVKLPSTL

-853 ENCTNLNKVYT
+853 SNCDNLNKVYT

-948 ENQDAGEVT
+948 DNQNAGEVT
-957 VKGDGNNSA
+957 VKGDGNSSA

-1047 QTAKS
+1047 QTAQS

-1098 YMDAASLGYDAPIT
+1098 YMDATSLGYNAPIT

-1158 SESINKQNNARARR
+1158 SESINKQNKARARR

-1215 AKFAAIN
+1215 AKFAAIS

-1245 SVKLGFAA
+1245 SVKLGFTA

-1270 LLQDNQTGATYDL
+1270 LLQDNQTGATFDL

-1325 TDAGINLNGVD
+1325 TDAGINLNGVN

>member
-1 MFCIGVLQGF
+1 MKRLLLLSVMFCIGVLQGF
-11 AQGFTYTD
+11 AQYASFTYTD
-19 ENGVNWECSLVSC
+19 ENGVNWECNLESAG
-32 TINIPDGTRKDSTY
+32 TTMPDGSWKDSTY
-46 VTIISASNY
+46 VTINGASNY
-55 GEEVTIPEVVKYER
+55 GEEVTVPGVVKYEG
-69 KEYTITELQGVFRN
+69 KDYTITQLGGIFSN
-83 NPTLKKVTLP
+83 NQTLKKVTLP
-93 KSATSLLRTFEG
+93 KSVTSLNYTFDG
-105 CTLLSEVVNTAQIQ
+105 CTLLSEVVNTEQILS
-119 YCSGTFFEC
+119 CSYAFSNC

-143 HATFDNCYNLQSVN
+143 SGSFASCNNLQFVN
-157 LKKCK
+157 LKRCK
-162 TIESEAFSNCS
+162 TIESQAFLNCS
-173 NLQSVG
+173 KLQSVG
-179 DLSTCTSIGHS
+179 DLSSCTTIGEG
-190 AFNKCSSLK
+190 AFNSCYSLK

-206 NFLDRFAF
+206 NSLNGDVF
-214 SGCYKLEEVKLS
+214 SDCTRLEEVKLS
-226 KQINKIN
+226 KQLNQIKWN
-233 EDTFDGCTNLK
+233 TFNGCTNLK

-250 CTSIEESAFSDC
+250 CTSIGGNAFAECRS
-262 INLTSVGN
+262 LTSVGN
-270 TALLTSIKEYAFSSC
+270 TALLSSIEGYAFSNC
-285 IKLTTINLS
+285 ANLTNIDLS
-294 NCAFIGE
+294 NCTFIGE
-301 YAFKGCTKLSNINLS
+301 WAFRGCPKLSNINLS
-316 KCKFLGHSAFYQ
+316 KCKLLENYAFIE

-339 CSSLEESV
+339 CSSLAYGI
-347 FSGCSNLK
+347 FAYCSKLK
-355 TIKGI
+355 TVKGI
-360 ENFTTIP
+360 ENITTIP
-367 AYAFEGTGIETL
+367 ANAFANTGIETL

-387 QKAAFK
+387 QEGAFRG
-393 KCIQLK
+393 CTQLK
-399 SVNLPKCE
+399 S
-407 TIEGY
+407 ID
-412 KAEYYEA
+412 
-419 EGAFMGCTNLQEV
+419 
-432 ELPNCISIGEYTFY
+432 
-446 SCTNLQKVELP
+446 
-457 NCINIGES
+457 
-465 TFSSCPKLKSINI
+465 I
-478 PVCQTIDKEA
+478 PVCQSIGMNA
-488 FAYCGNLNEVSLPN
+488 FASCSRLESVSIPN
-502 TIQKLGYKCFNGNTS
+502 TIKSLGYKCFNGNTS

-530 NPGTTAESDTLA
+530 YPGNMAETDTLA

-584 ANAQASTSG
+584 ATAQASTSG

-628 NLHHLDLADAD
+628 NLHHLDLSDAD
-639 IKSST
+639 IKSNS
-644 YQYYTG
+644 YDYYTG
-650 YSTQDDILGPHSF
+650 FSTQDDILDPHSF

-681 DQAFNKCS
+681 NQAFNNCS

-700 ICVGDTTDYEYI
+700 ICVGDTLDNEWSM
-712 NGGAFSDCNNL
+712 GGEAFSNCTNL
-723 EEIIFHNCERIGG
+723 EYIIFHNCEKIGG
-736 CAFIQCCSLQEI
+736 SAFYQCNSLQEI
-748 TLPKNLKHIGS
+748 TLPKNLKHVGS
-759 FAFDNCNQ
+759 YAFSQCSQ
-767 LKDIIFPGEVETI
+767 LKDIILPSEVETI
-780 SNHAFNGCSNL
+780 SYHAFEYCNNL

-797 PSLKSIEACAFF
+797 PSLKRIESYAFS
-809 GCGKLSNINLPGLT
+809 GCSKLSSINLPGLT
-823 NISEGTF
+823 SISENTF
-830 SCCWNLKEIKLPSTL
+830 NGCSNLTEVKLPSTL

-853 ENCTNLNKVYT
+853 SSCDNLNKVYT

-948 ENQDAGEVT
+948 DNQNAGEVT
-957 VKGDGNNSA
+957 VKGDGNSSA

-1047 QTAKS
+1047 QTAQS

>member
-11 AQGFTYTD
+11 AQSTSFTYTD
-19 ENGVNWECSLVSC
+19 ENGVNWECSLNYTSLAM
-32 TINIPDGTRKDSTY
+32 PDGSWKDSTY
-46 VTIISASNY
+46 VYINGASNY
-55 GEEVTIPEVVKYER
+55 GEEVTVPGVVKYEE
-69 KEYTITELQGVFRN
+69 KDYTITQIGSIFCN
-83 NPTLKKVTLP
+83 NQTLKKVTLP
-93 KSATSLLRTFEG
+93 KSVTSLSSTFEG
-105 CTLLSEVVNTAQIQ
+105 CTLLSEVVNTDQIL
-119 YCSGTFFEC
+119 YCSRTFNEC
-128 SSLKSID
+128 RSLKSID

-143 HATFDNCYNLQSVN
+143 NATFANCYNLQSVN
-157 LKKCK
+157 LKKCI
-162 TIESEAFSNCS
+162 TIESQAFTNCN

-179 DLSTCTSIGHS
+179 DLSSCTTIMYG
-190 AFNKCSSLK
+190 AFQSCSSLK

-206 NFLDRFAF
+206 TSLGEEAFADC
-214 SGCYKLEEVKLS
+214 SKLEEVKLS

-233 EDTFDGCTNLK
+233 DDTFSGCTNLK
-244 NIDLSN
+244 SIDLSN
-250 CTSIEESAFSDC
+250 CTSIGGSAFNGCQS
-262 INLTSVGN
+262 LTSVGN
-270 TALLTSIKEYAFSSC
+270 TALLSSIQGNAFSGC
-285 IKLTTINLS
+285 TNLTTIDLSNSTFVGENAFS
-294 NCAFIGE
+294 NCA
-301 YAFKGCTKLSNINLS
+301 KLSNINLS
-316 KCKFLGHSAFYQ
+316 KCNLLGYGAFNN
-328 CTELTEVDLSS
+328 CTNLTEVDLSS
-339 CSSLEESV
+339 CSSLAESV
-347 FSGCSNLK
+347 FRGCSNLK

-367 AYAFEGTGIETL
+367 AYAFEGIGIETL

-387 QKAAFK
+387 QEGAFRT
-393 KCIQLK
+393 CSQLK
-399 SVNLPKCE
+399 S
-407 TIEGY
+407 ID
-412 KAEYYEA
+412 
-419 EGAFMGCTNLQEV
+419 
-432 ELPNCISIGEYTFY
+432 
-446 SCTNLQKVELP
+446 
-457 NCINIGES
+457 
-465 TFSSCPKLKSINI
+465 I
-478 PVCQTIDKEA
+478 PVCQSIGMNA
-488 FAYCGNLNEVSLPN
+488 FASCSRLESASIPN
-502 TIQKLGYKCFNGNTS
+502 TIKSLGYKCFNGNTT

-549 IVPEESLAAYQAADV
+549 IVPKESLAAYQAADV
-564 WNTMSERIFPLG
+564 WNTMSERIFPMG
-576 TQFDYDVE
+576 TQFNYDVE
-584 ANAQASTSG
+584 ATAQASTSG

-628 NLHHLDLADAD
+628 NLHYLDLADAD
-639 IKSST
+639 VKSNT
-644 YQYYTG
+644 YNYYTG

-663 ADLDKLLTVKLP
+663 ADLDKLMTVKLP

-681 DQAFNKCS
+681 DLAFNNCR

-700 ICVGDTTDYEYI
+700 ICVGDTADW
-712 NGGAFSDCNNL
+712 NWNKDGGAFGNCTNL
-723 EEIIFHNCERIGG
+723 EEIIFHNCEKIGG
-736 CAFIQCCSLQEI
+736 KAFYQCNSLQEI

-759 FAFDNCNQ
+759 YAFNYCNQ
-767 LKDIIFPGEVETI
+767 LKDIILPNEVETI
-780 SNHAFNGCSNL
+780 GEHAFEFCYNL
-791 ASIQFP
+791 SSVQFP
-797 PSLKSIEACAFF
+797 PSLKRIEANAFY
-809 GCGKLSNINLPGLT
+809 CCISLSSINLPGLT
-823 NISEGTF
+823 SISENTF
-830 SCCWNLKEIKLPSTL
+830 SGCSNLTEVKLPSTL

-853 ENCTNLNKVYT
+853 SNCDNLNKVYT

-948 ENQDAGEVT
+948 DNQNAGEVT
-957 VKGDGNNSA
+957 VKGDGNSSA

-1014 KYNGSLRADQG
+1014 KYNGSLRANQG

-1047 QTAKS
+1047 QTAQG

-1270 LLQDNQTGATYDL
+1270 LLQDNQTGATFDL

-1325 TDAGINLNGVD
+1325 TDAGINLNGVN

>member
-11 AQGFTYTD
+11 AQYASFTYTD
-19 ENGVNWECSLVSC
+19 ENGVNWECNLESAG
-32 TINIPDGTRKDSTY
+32 TTMPDGSWKDSTY
-46 VTIISASNY
+46 VTINGASNY
-55 GEEVTIPEVVKYER
+55 GEEVTVPGVVKYEG
-69 KEYTITELQGVFRN
+69 KDYTITQLGGIFSN
-83 NPTLKKVTLP
+83 NQTLKKVTLP
-93 KSATSLLRTFEG
+93 KSVTSLNYTFNG
-105 CTLLSEVVNTAQIQ
+105 CTLLSEVVNTEQILS
-119 YCSGTFFEC
+119 CSYAFSNC

-143 HATFDNCYNLQSVN
+143 SGSFASCNNLQSVN
-157 LKKCK
+157 LKRCK
-162 TIESEAFSNCS
+162 TIESQAFLNCS
-173 NLQSVG
+173 KLQSVG
-179 DLSTCTSIGHS
+179 DLSSCTTIGEG
-190 AFNKCSSLK
+190 AFNSCYSLK

-206 NFLDRFAF
+206 NSLNGNVF
-214 SGCYKLEEVKLS
+214 SDCTRLEEVKLS
-226 KQINKIN
+226 KQLSQIKWN
-233 EDTFDGCTNLK
+233 TFNGCTNLK

-250 CTSIEESAFSDC
+250 CTSIGGNAFAECRS
-262 INLTSVGN
+262 LTSVGN
-270 TALLTSIKEYAFSSC
+270 TALLSSIEGYAFSNC
-285 IKLTTINLS
+285 ANLTNIDLS
-294 NCAFIGE
+294 NCTFIGE
-301 YAFKGCTKLSNINLS
+301 WAFRGCPKLSNINLS
-316 KCKFLGHSAFYQ
+316 KCKLLENYAFIE

-339 CSSLEESV
+339 CSSLAYGI
-347 FSGCSNLK
+347 FAYCSKLK
-355 TIKGI
+355 TVKGI
-360 ENFTTIP
+360 ENITTIP
-367 AYAFEGTGIETL
+367 ANAFANTGIETL

-387 QKAAFK
+387 QEGAFWG
-393 KCIQLK
+393 CTQLK
-399 SVNLPKCE
+399 S
-407 TIEGY
+407 ID
-412 KAEYYEA
+412 
-419 EGAFMGCTNLQEV
+419 
-432 ELPNCISIGEYTFY
+432 
-446 SCTNLQKVELP
+446 
-457 NCINIGES
+457 
-465 TFSSCPKLKSINI
+465 I
-478 PVCQTIDKEA
+478 PVCQSIGMNA
-488 FAYCGNLNEVSLPN
+488 FASCSRLESVSIPN
-502 TIQKLGYKCFNGNTS
+502 TIKSLGYKCFNGNTT

-530 NPGTTAESDTLA
+530 YPGNMAETDTLA

-564 WNTMSERIFPLG
+564 WNTMSERIFPMG

-584 ANAQASTSG
+584 ATAQTSTSG

-628 NLHHLDLADAD
+628 NLHHLDLSNTD
-639 IKSST
+639 IKSNS
-644 YQYYTG
+644 YDYYTG
-650 YSTQDDILGPHSF
+650 FSTQDDILGPHSF

-681 DQAFNKCS
+681 NQAFNNCS

-700 ICVGDTTDYEYI
+700 ICVGNTLDNEWSM
-712 NGGAFSDCNNL
+712 GGEAFSNCTNL
-723 EEIIFHNCERIGG
+723 ENIIFHNCERIGG
-736 CAFIQCCSLQEI
+736 SAFYQCYSLQEI
-748 TLPKNLKHIGS
+748 TLPKNLKHVGS
-759 FAFDNCNQ
+759 YAFYNCNQ
-767 LKDIIFPGEVETI
+767 LKNIILPSEVETI
-780 SNHAFNGCSNL
+780 SYHAFEACYNL

-797 PSLKSIEACAFF
+797 PSLKRIESYAFSS
-809 GCGKLSNINLPGLT
+809 CGKLSSINLPGLT
-823 NISEGTF
+823 SISENTF
-830 SCCWNLKEIKLPSTL
+830 SGCSNLTEVKLPSTL

-853 ENCTNLNKVYT
+853 ENCDNLNKVYT

-948 ENQDAGEVT
+948 DNQNAGEVT
-957 VKGDGNNSA
+957 VKGDGNSSA

-1047 QTAKS
+1047 QTAQS

-1080 SADEQNASWN
+1080 SAEEQDASWN

-1270 LLQDNQTGATYDL
+1270 LLQDNQTGATFDL

-1325 TDAGINLNGVD
+1325 TEAGINLNGVN

-1354 FDGMLN
+1354 FDGILN

>member
-1 MFCIGVLQGF
+1 MKRLLLLSVMFCIGVLQGF
-11 AQGFTYTD
+11 AQSTSFTYTD
-19 ENGVNWECSLVSC
+19 ENGVNWECSLNYTSLAM
-32 TINIPDGTRKDSTY
+32 PDGSWKDSTY
-46 VTIISASNY
+46 VYINGASNY
-55 GEEVTIPEVVKYER
+55 GEEVTVPGVVKYEE
-69 KEYTITELQGVFRN
+69 KDYTITQIGSIFCN
-83 NPTLKKVTLP
+83 NQTLKKVTLP
-93 KSATSLLRTFEG
+93 KSVTSLSSTFEG
-105 CTLLSEVVNTAQIQ
+105 CTLLSEVVNTDQIL
-119 YCSGTFFEC
+119 YCSRTFNEC
-128 SSLKSID
+128 RSLKSID

-143 HATFDNCYNLQSVN
+143 NATFANCYNLQSVN
-157 LKKCK
+157 LKKCI
-162 TIESEAFSNCS
+162 TIESQAFTNCN

-179 DLSTCTSIGHS
+179 DLSSCTTIMYG
-190 AFNKCSSLK
+190 AFQSCSSLK

-206 NFLDRFAF
+206 TSLGEEAFADC
-214 SGCYKLEEVKLS
+214 SKLEEVKLS

-233 EDTFDGCTNLK
+233 DDTFSGCTNLK
-244 NIDLSN
+244 SIDLSN
-250 CTSIEESAFSDC
+250 CTSIGGSAFNGCQS
-262 INLTSVGN
+262 LTSVGN
-270 TALLTSIKEYAFSSC
+270 TALLSSIQGNAFSGC
-285 IKLTTINLS
+285 TNLTTIDLSNSTFVGENAFS
-294 NCAFIGE
+294 NCA
-301 YAFKGCTKLSNINLS
+301 KLSNINLS
-316 KCKFLGHSAFYQ
+316 KCNLLGYGAFNN
-328 CTELTEVDLSS
+328 CTNLTEVDLSS
-339 CSSLEESV
+339 CSSLAESV
-347 FSGCSNLK
+347 FRGCSNLK

-367 AYAFEGTGIETL
+367 AYAFEGIGIETL

-387 QKAAFK
+387 QEGAFRT
-393 KCIQLK
+393 CSQLK
-399 SVNLPKCE
+399 S
-407 TIEGY
+407 ID
-412 KAEYYEA
+412 
-419 EGAFMGCTNLQEV
+419 
-432 ELPNCISIGEYTFY
+432 
-446 SCTNLQKVELP
+446 
-457 NCINIGES
+457 
-465 TFSSCPKLKSINI
+465 I
-478 PVCQTIDKEA
+478 PVCQSIGMNA
-488 FAYCGNLNEVSLPN
+488 FASCSRLESASIPN
-502 TIQKLGYKCFNGNTS
+502 TIKSLGYKCFNGNTT

-549 IVPEESLAAYQAADV
+549 IVPKESLAAYQAADV
-564 WNTMSERIFPLG
+564 WNTMSERIFPMG
-576 TQFDYDVE
+576 TQFNYDVE
-584 ANAQASTSG
+584 ATAQASTSG

-628 NLHHLDLADAD
+628 NLHYLDLADAD
-639 IKSST
+639 VKSNT
-644 YQYYTG
+644 YNYYTG

-663 ADLDKLLTVKLP
+663 ADLDKLMTVKLP

-681 DQAFNKCS
+681 DLAFNNCR

-700 ICVGDTTDYEYI
+700 ICVGDTADW
-712 NGGAFSDCNNL
+712 NWNKDGGAFGNCTNL
-723 EEIIFHNCERIGG
+723 EEIIFHNCEKIGG
-736 CAFIQCCSLQEI
+736 KAFYQCNSLQEI

-759 FAFDNCNQ
+759 YAFNYCNQ
-767 LKDIIFPGEVETI
+767 LKDIILPNEVETI
-780 SNHAFNGCSNL
+780 GEHAFEFCYNL
-791 ASIQFP
+791 SSVQFP
-797 PSLKSIEACAFF
+797 PSLKRIEANAFY
-809 GCGKLSNINLPGLT
+809 CCISLSSINLPGLT
-823 NISEGTF
+823 SISENTF
-830 SCCWNLKEIKLPSTL
+830 SGCSNLTEVKLPSTL
-845 ERIGDNAF
+845 ERIGNNAF
-853 ENCTNLNKVYT
+853 ENCSNLTKVYT

-948 ENQDAGEVT
+948 DNQNAGEVT
-957 VKGDGNNSA
+957 VKGDGNSSA

-1047 QTAKS
+1047 QTAQS

-1245 SVKLGFAA
+1245 SVKLGFTA

-1270 LLQDNQTGATYDL
+1270 LLQDNQTGATFDL

-1325 TDAGINLNGVD
+1325 TDAGINLNGVN

>member
-1 MFCIGVLQGF
+1 MKRLLLLSVMFCIGVLQGF
-11 AQGFTYTD
+11 AQYASFTYTD
-19 ENGVNWECSLVSC
+19 ENGVNWECNLESAG
-32 TINIPDGTRKDSTY
+32 TTMPDGSWKDSTY
-46 VTIISASNY
+46 VTINGASNY
-55 GEEVTIPEVVKYER
+55 GEEVTVPGVVKYEG
-69 KEYTITELQGVFRN
+69 KDYTITQLGGIFSN
-83 NPTLKKVTLP
+83 NQTLKKVTLP
-93 KSATSLLRTFEG
+93 KSVTSLNYTFDG
-105 CTLLSEVVNTAQIQ
+105 CTLLSEVVNTEQILS
-119 YCSGTFFEC
+119 CSYAFSNC

-143 HATFDNCYNLQSVN
+143 SGSFASCNNLQFVN
-157 LKKCK
+157 LKRCK
-162 TIESEAFSNCS
+162 TIESQAFLNCS
-173 NLQSVG
+173 KLQSVG
-179 DLSTCTSIGHS
+179 DLSSCTTIGEG
-190 AFNKCSSLK
+190 AFNSCYSLK

-206 NFLDRFAF
+206 NSLNGNVF
-214 SGCYKLEEVKLS
+214 SDCTRLEEVKLS
-226 KQINKIN
+226 KQLNQIKWN
-233 EDTFDGCTNLK
+233 TFNGCTNLK

-250 CTSIEESAFSDC
+250 CTSIGGNAFAECRS
-262 INLTSVGN
+262 LTSVGN
-270 TALLTSIKEYAFSSC
+270 TALLSSIEGYAFSNC
-285 IKLTTINLS
+285 ANLTNIDLS
-294 NCAFIGE
+294 NCTFIGE
-301 YAFKGCTKLSNINLS
+301 WAFRGCPKLSNINLS
-316 KCKFLGHSAFYQ
+316 KCKLLENYAFIE

-339 CSSLEESV
+339 CSSLAYGI
-347 FSGCSNLK
+347 FAYCSKLK
-355 TIKGI
+355 TVKGI
-360 ENFTTIP
+360 ENITTIP
-367 AYAFEGTGIETL
+367 ANAFANTGIETL

-387 QKAAFK
+387 QEGAFRG
-393 KCIQLK
+393 CTQLK
-399 SVNLPKCE
+399 S
-407 TIEGY
+407 ID
-412 KAEYYEA
+412 
-419 EGAFMGCTNLQEV
+419 
-432 ELPNCISIGEYTFY
+432 
-446 SCTNLQKVELP
+446 
-457 NCINIGES
+457 
-465 TFSSCPKLKSINI
+465 I
-478 PVCQTIDKEA
+478 PVCQSIGMNA
-488 FAYCGNLNEVSLPN
+488 FASCSRLESVSIPN
-502 TIQKLGYKCFNGNTS
+502 TIKSLGYKCFNGNTS

-530 NPGTTAESDTLA
+530 YPGNMAETDTLA

-584 ANAQASTSG
+584 ATAQASTSG

-628 NLHHLDLADAD
+628 NLHHLDLSDAD
-639 IKSST
+639 IKSNS
-644 YQYYTG
+644 YDYYTG
-650 YSTQDDILGPHSF
+650 FSTQDDILDPHSF

-681 DQAFNKCS
+681 NQAFNNCS

-700 ICVGDTTDYEYI
+700 ICVGDTLDNEWSM
-712 NGGAFSDCNNL
+712 GGEAFSNCTNL
-723 EEIIFHNCERIGG
+723 EYIIFHNCEKIGG
-736 CAFIQCCSLQEI
+736 SAFYQCNSLQEI
-748 TLPKNLKHIGS
+748 TLPKNLKHVGS
-759 FAFDNCNQ
+759 YAFSQCSQ
-767 LKDIIFPGEVETI
+767 LKDIILPSEVETI
-780 SNHAFNGCSNL
+780 SYHAFEYCNNL

-797 PSLKSIEACAFF
+797 PSLKRIESYAFS
-809 GCGKLSNINLPGLT
+809 GCSKLSSINLPGLT
-823 NISEGTF
+823 SISENTF
-830 SCCWNLKEIKLPSTL
+830 NGCSNLTEVKLPSTL

-853 ENCTNLNKVYT
+853 SSCDNLNKVYT

-948 ENQDAGEVT
+948 DNQNAGEVT
-957 VKGDGNNSA
+957 VKGDGNSSA

-1047 QTAKS
+1047 QTAQS

-1371 NLSTKVMVK
+1371 NLSNKVMVK

>member
-1 MFCIGVLQGF
+1 MKRLLLLSVMFCIGVLQGF
-11 AQGFTYTD
+11 AQSTSFTYTD
-19 ENGVNWECSLVSC
+19 ENGVNWECSLNYTSLAM
-32 TINIPDGTRKDSTY
+32 PDGSWKDSTY
-46 VTIISASNY
+46 VYINGASNY
-55 GEEVTIPEVVKYER
+55 GEEVTVPGVVKYEE
-69 KEYTITELQGVFRN
+69 KDYTITQIGSIFCN
-83 NPTLKKVTLP
+83 NQTLKKVTLP
-93 KSATSLLRTFEG
+93 KSVTSLSSTFEG
-105 CTLLSEVVNTAQIQ
+105 CTLLSEVVNTDQIL
-119 YCSGTFFEC
+119 YCSRTFNEC
-128 SSLKSID
+128 RSLKSID

-143 HATFDNCYNLQSVN
+143 NATFANCYNLQSVN
-157 LKKCK
+157 LKKCI
-162 TIESEAFSNCS
+162 TIESQAFTNCN

-179 DLSTCTSIGHS
+179 DLSSCTTIMYG
-190 AFNKCSSLK
+190 AFQSCSSLK

-206 NFLDRFAF
+206 TSLGEEAFADC
-214 SGCYKLEEVKLS
+214 SKLEEVKLS

-233 EDTFDGCTNLK
+233 DDTFSGCTNLK
-244 NIDLSN
+244 SIDLSN
-250 CTSIEESAFSDC
+250 CTSIGGSAFNGCQS
-262 INLTSVGN
+262 LTSVGN
-270 TALLTSIKEYAFSSC
+270 TALLSSIQGNAFSGC
-285 IKLTTINLS
+285 TNLTTIDLSNSTFVGENAFS
-294 NCAFIGE
+294 NCA
-301 YAFKGCTKLSNINLS
+301 KLSNINLS
-316 KCKFLGHSAFYQ
+316 KCNLLGYGAFNN
-328 CTELTEVDLSS
+328 CTNLTEVDLSS
-339 CSSLEESV
+339 CSSLAESV
-347 FSGCSNLK
+347 FRGCSNLK

-367 AYAFEGTGIETL
+367 AYAFEGIGIETL

-387 QKAAFK
+387 QEGAFRT
-393 KCIQLK
+393 CSQLK
-399 SVNLPKCE
+399 S
-407 TIEGY
+407 ID
-412 KAEYYEA
+412 
-419 EGAFMGCTNLQEV
+419 
-432 ELPNCISIGEYTFY
+432 
-446 SCTNLQKVELP
+446 
-457 NCINIGES
+457 
-465 TFSSCPKLKSINI
+465 I
-478 PVCQTIDKEA
+478 PVCQSIGMNA
-488 FAYCGNLNEVSLPN
+488 FASCSRLESASIPN
-502 TIQKLGYKCFNGNTS
+502 TIKSLGYKCFNGNTT

-530 NPGTTAESDTLA
+530 YPGNMAETDTLA

-576 TQFDYDVE
+576 TQFNYDVE
-584 ANAQASTSG
+584 ATAQASTSG

-628 NLHHLDLADAD
+628 NLHYLDLADAD
-639 IKSST
+639 VKSNT
-644 YQYYTG
+644 YHYYTG
-650 YSTQDDILGPHSF
+650 YCTQDDILGPHTF
-663 ADLDKLLTVKLP
+663 ADLDKLITVKLP

-681 DQAFNKCS
+681 DQAFNNCS

-700 ICVGDTTDYEYI
+700 ICIGDTVDWTFWED
-712 NGGAFSDCNNL
+712 NVGAFRNCTNL
-723 EEIIFHNCERIGG
+723 EGIIFHNCERIGRY
-736 CAFIQCCSLQEI
+736 AFNQCTSLQEI
-748 TLPKNLKHIGS
+748 TLPKNLKHVGS
-759 FAFDNCNQ
+759 YAFSQCSQ
-767 LKDIIFPGEVETI
+767 LKDIILPSEVETI
-780 SNHAFNGCSNL
+780 SYHAFEYCNL
-791 ASIQFP
+791 ESIQFP
-797 PSLKSIEACAFF
+797 PSLKSIESYAFS
-809 GCGKLSNINLPGLT
+809 GCSKLSSINLPGLT
-823 NISEGTF
+823 NISENTF
-830 SCCWNLKEIKLPSTL
+830 NGCSNLTEVKLPSTL
-845 ERIGDNAF
+845 ERIGNNAF
-853 ENCTNLNKVYT
+853 ENCSNLNKVYT

-948 ENQDAGEVT
+948 DNQNAGEVT
-957 VKGDGNNSA
+957 VKGDGNSSA

-1047 QTAKS
+1047 QTAQS

-1080 SADEQNASWN
+1080 SAEEQDASWN

-1172 IGRGINPERL
+1172 IGRGINPARL

-1325 TDAGINLNGVD
+1325 TDAGINLNGVN

>member
-11 AQGFTYTD
+11 AQSTSFTYTD
-19 ENGVNWECSLVSC
+19 ENGVNWECSLNYTSLAM
-32 TINIPDGTRKDSTY
+32 PDGSWKDSTY
-46 VTIISASNY
+46 VYINSASNY
-55 GEEVTIPEVVKYER
+55 GEEVTVPGVVKYEE
-69 KEYTITELQGVFRN
+69 KDYTITQIGSIFCN
-83 NPTLKKVTLP
+83 NQTLKKVTLP
-93 KSATSLLRTFEG
+93 KSVTSLSSTFEG
-105 CTLLSEVVNTAQIQ
+105 CTLLSEVVNTDQIL
-119 YCSGTFFEC
+119 YCSRTFNEC
-128 SSLKSID
+128 RSLKSID

-143 HATFDNCYNLQSVN
+143 NATFANCYNLQSVN
-157 LKKCK
+157 LKKCI
-162 TIESEAFSNCS
+162 TIESQAFTNCN

-179 DLSTCTSIGHS
+179 DLSSCTTIMYG
-190 AFNKCSSLK
+190 AFQSCSSLK

-206 NFLDRFAF
+206 TSLGEEAFADC
-214 SGCYKLEEVKLS
+214 SKLEEVKLS

-233 EDTFDGCTNLK
+233 DDTFSGCTNLK
-244 NIDLSN
+244 SIDLSN
-250 CTSIEESAFSDC
+250 STSIGGRAFNGCQS
-262 INLTSVGN
+262 LTSVGN
-270 TALLTSIKEYAFSSC
+270 TALLSSIQGNAFSGC
-285 IKLTTINLS
+285 TNLTTIDLSNSTFVGENAFS
-294 NCAFIGE
+294 NCA
-301 YAFKGCTKLSNINLS
+301 KLSNINLS
-316 KCKFLGHSAFYQ
+316 KCNLLGYGAFNN
-328 CTELTEVDLSS
+328 CTNLTEVDLSS
-339 CSSLEESV
+339 CSSLAESV
-347 FSGCSNLK
+347 FRGCSNLK

-367 AYAFEGTGIETL
+367 AYAFEGIGIETL

-387 QKAAFK
+387 QEGAFRT
-393 KCIQLK
+393 CSQLK
-399 SVNLPKCE
+399 S
-407 TIEGY
+407 ID
-412 KAEYYEA
+412 
-419 EGAFMGCTNLQEV
+419 
-432 ELPNCISIGEYTFY
+432 
-446 SCTNLQKVELP
+446 
-457 NCINIGES
+457 
-465 TFSSCPKLKSINI
+465 I
-478 PVCQTIDKEA
+478 PVCQSIGMNA
-488 FAYCGNLNEVSLPN
+488 FASCSRLESASIPN
-502 TIQKLGYKCFNGNTS
+502 TIKSLGYKCFNGNTT

-549 IVPEESLAAYQAADV
+549 IVPKESLAAYQAADV
-564 WNTMSERIFPLG
+564 WNTMSERIFPMG
-576 TQFDYDVE
+576 TQFNYDVE
-584 ANAQASTSG
+584 ATAQASTSG

-639 IKSST
+639 VKSNT
-644 YQYYTG
+644 YNYYTG

-663 ADLDKLLTVKLP
+663 ADLDKLMTVKLP

-681 DQAFNKCS
+681 DLAFNNCR

-700 ICVGDTTDYEYI
+700 ICVGDTADW
-712 NGGAFSDCNNL
+712 NWNKDGGAFGNCTNL
-723 EEIIFHNCERIGG
+723 EEIIFHNCEKIGG
-736 CAFIQCCSLQEI
+736 KAFYQCNSLQEI

-759 FAFDNCNQ
+759 YAFNYCNQ
-767 LKDIIFPGEVETI
+767 LKDIILPNEVETI
-780 SNHAFNGCSNL
+780 GEHAFEFCYNL
-791 ASIQFP
+791 SSVQFP
-797 PSLKSIEACAFF
+797 PSLKRIEANAFY
-809 GCGKLSNINLPGLT
+809 CCISLSSINLPGLT
-823 NISEGTF
+823 SISENTF
-830 SCCWNLKEIKLPSTL
+830 SGCSNLTEVKLPSTL
-845 ERIGDNAF
+845 ERIGNNAF
-853 ENCTNLNKVYT
+853 ENCSNLTKVYT

-948 ENQDAGEVT
+948 DNQNAGEVT
-957 VKGDGNNSA
+957 VKGDGNSSA

-1047 QTAKS
+1047 QTAQG

-1325 TDAGINLNGVD
+1325 TDAGINLNGVN

>member
-11 AQGFTYTD
+11 AQYASFTYTD
-19 ENGVNWECSLVSC
+19 ENGVNWECNLESAG
-32 TINIPDGTRKDSTY
+32 TTMPDGSWKDSTY
-46 VTIISASNY
+46 VTINGASNY
-55 GEEVTIPEVVKYER
+55 GEEVTVPGVVKYEG
-69 KEYTITELQGVFRN
+69 KDYTITQLGGIFSN
-83 NPTLKKVTLP
+83 NQTLKKVTLP
-93 KSATSLLRTFEG
+93 KSVTSLNYTFNG
-105 CTLLSEVVNTAQIQ
+105 CTLLSEVVNTEQILS
-119 YCSGTFFEC
+119 CSYAFSNC

-143 HATFDNCYNLQSVN
+143 SGSFASCNNLQSVN
-157 LKKCK
+157 LKRCK
-162 TIESEAFSNCS
+162 TIESQAFLNCS
-173 NLQSVG
+173 KLQSVG
-179 DLSTCTSIGHS
+179 DLSSCTTIGEG
-190 AFNKCSSLK
+190 AFNSCYSLK

-206 NFLDRFAF
+206 NSLNGNVF
-214 SGCYKLEEVKLS
+214 SDCTRLEEVKLS
-226 KQINKIN
+226 KQLSQIKWN
-233 EDTFDGCTNLK
+233 TFNGCTNLK

-250 CTSIEESAFSDC
+250 CTSIGGNAFAECRS
-262 INLTSVGN
+262 LTSVGN
-270 TALLTSIKEYAFSSC
+270 TALLSSIEGYAFSNC
-285 IKLTTINLS
+285 ANLTNIDLS
-294 NCAFIGE
+294 NCTFIGE
-301 YAFKGCTKLSNINLS
+301 WAFRGCPKLSNINLS
-316 KCKFLGHSAFYQ
+316 KCKLLENYAFIE

-339 CSSLEESV
+339 CSSLAYGI
-347 FSGCSNLK
+347 FAYCSKLK
-355 TIKGI
+355 TVKGI
-360 ENFTTIP
+360 ENITTIP
-367 AYAFEGTGIETL
+367 ANAFANTGIETL

-387 QKAAFK
+387 QEGAFRG
-393 KCIQLK
+393 CTQLK
-399 SVNLPKCE
+399 S
-407 TIEGY
+407 ID
-412 KAEYYEA
+412 
-419 EGAFMGCTNLQEV
+419 
-432 ELPNCISIGEYTFY
+432 
-446 SCTNLQKVELP
+446 
-457 NCINIGES
+457 
-465 TFSSCPKLKSINI
+465 I
-478 PVCQTIDKEA
+478 PVCQSIGMNA
-488 FAYCGNLNEVSLPN
+488 FASCSRLESVSIPN
-502 TIQKLGYKCFNGNTS
+502 TIKSLGYKCFNGNTS
-517 LTLYAKNVPALDR
+517 LTLYAKNVPALER
-530 NPGTTAESDTLA
+530 YSGTMEESDTLA

-584 ANAQASTSG
+584 ATAQASTSG

-628 NLHHLDLADAD
+628 NLHHLDLSDAD
-639 IKSST
+639 IKSNS
-644 YQYYTG
+644 YDYYTG
-650 YSTQDDILGPHSF
+650 YSTQDDILGPYSF
-663 ADLDKLLTVKLP
+663 AGLDKLLTVKLP

-681 DQAFNKCS
+681 NQAFNNCS

-700 ICVGDTTDYEYI
+700 ICVGDTLDNEWDMS
-712 NGGAFSDCNNL
+712 GEAFSNCTNL
-723 EEIIFHNCERIGG
+723 ENIMFHNCEKIGG
-736 CAFIQCCSLQEI
+736 SAFYQCNSLQEI
-748 TLPKNLKHIGS
+748 TLPKNLKHVGS
-759 FAFDNCNQ
+759 YAFYNCNQ
-767 LKDIIFPGEVETI
+767 LKDIILPSEVETI
-780 SNHAFNGCSNL
+780 NYHAFESCDNL
-791 ASIQFP
+791 ESIQFP
-797 PSLKSIEACAFF
+797 PSLKRIESYAFSS
-809 GCGKLSNINLPGLT
+809 CGKLSSINLPGLT
-823 NISEGTF
+823 SISESTF
-830 SCCWNLKEIKLPSTL
+830 SGCSNLTEVKLPSTL
-845 ERIGDNAF
+845 ERIGDKAF
-853 ENCTNLNKVYT
+853 ENCDNLTKVYT

-948 ENQDAGEVT
+948 DNQNAGEVT
-957 VKGDGNNSA
+957 VKGDGNSSA

-1047 QTAKS
+1047 QTAQG

-1233 AGNLAINERPMG
+1233 TGNLAINERPMG

-1270 LLQDNQTGATYDL
+1270 LLQDNQTGATFDL

-1336 GKKVTIYAADG
+1336 GKKVNIYAADG

>member
-11 AQGFTYTD
+11 AQSTSFTYTD
-19 ENGVNWECSLVSC
+19 ENGVNWECSLNYTSLAM
-32 TINIPDGTRKDSTY
+32 PDGSWKDSTY
-46 VTIISASNY
+46 VYINGASNY
-55 GEEVTIPEVVKYER
+55 GEEVTVPGVVKYEE
-69 KEYTITELQGVFRN
+69 KDYTITQIGSIFCN
-83 NPTLKKVTLP
+83 NQTLKKVTLP
-93 KSATSLLRTFEG
+93 KSVTSLSSTFEG
-105 CTLLSEVVNTAQIQ
+105 CTLLSEVVNTDQIL
-119 YCSGTFFEC
+119 YCSRTFNEC
-128 SSLKSID
+128 RSLKSID

-143 HATFDNCYNLQSVN
+143 NATFANCYNLQSVN
-157 LKKCK
+157 LKKCI
-162 TIESEAFSNCS
+162 TIESQAFTNCN

-179 DLSTCTSIGHS
+179 DLSSCTTIMYG
-190 AFNKCSSLK
+190 AFQSCSSLK

-206 NFLDRFAF
+206 TSLGEEAFADC
-214 SGCYKLEEVKLS
+214 SKLEEVKLS

-233 EDTFDGCTNLK
+233 DDTFSGCTNLK
-244 NIDLSN
+244 SIDLSN
-250 CTSIEESAFSDC
+250 CTSIGGSAFNGCQS
-262 INLTSVGN
+262 LTSVGN
-270 TALLTSIKEYAFSSC
+270 TALLSSIQGNAFSGC
-285 IKLTTINLS
+285 TNLTTIDLSNSTFVGENAFS
-294 NCAFIGE
+294 NCA
-301 YAFKGCTKLSNINLS
+301 KLSNINLS
-316 KCKFLGHSAFYQ
+316 KCNLLGYGAFNN
-328 CTELTEVDLSS
+328 CTNLTEVDLSS
-339 CSSLEESV
+339 CSSLAESV
-347 FSGCSNLK
+347 FRGCSNLK

-367 AYAFEGTGIETL
+367 AYAFEGIGIETL

-387 QKAAFK
+387 QEGAFRT
-393 KCIQLK
+393 CSQLK
-399 SVNLPKCE
+399 S
-407 TIEGY
+407 ID
-412 KAEYYEA
+412 
-419 EGAFMGCTNLQEV
+419 
-432 ELPNCISIGEYTFY
+432 
-446 SCTNLQKVELP
+446 
-457 NCINIGES
+457 
-465 TFSSCPKLKSINI
+465 I
-478 PVCQTIDKEA
+478 PVCQSIGMNA
-488 FAYCGNLNEVSLPN
+488 FASCSRLESASIPN
-502 TIQKLGYKCFNGNTS
+502 TIKSLGYKCFNGNTT

-549 IVPEESLAAYQAADV
+549 IVPKESLAAYQAADV
-564 WNTMSERIFPLG
+564 WNTMSERIFPMG
-576 TQFDYDVE
+576 TQFNYDVE
-584 ANAQASTSG
+584 ATAQASTSG

-628 NLHHLDLADAD
+628 NLHYLDLADAD
-639 IKSST
+639 VKSNT
-644 YQYYTG
+644 YNYYTG

-663 ADLDKLLTVKLP
+663 ADLDKLMTVKLP

-681 DQAFNKCS
+681 DQAFDNCS

-700 ICVGDTTDYEYI
+700 ICVGDTTNRWTMGDNI
-712 NGGAFSDCNNL
+712 GAFRNCTNL
-723 EEIIFHNCERIGG
+723 EEIIFHNCEKIGG
-736 CAFIQCCSLQEI
+736 NAFYQCNSLQEI
-748 TLPKNLKHIGS
+748 TLPKNLKHVGS
-759 FAFDNCNQ
+759 YAFGDCSQ
-767 LKDIIFPGEVETI
+767 LKDIILPSEVETI
-780 SNHAFNGCSNL
+780 GEHAFECCYNL
-791 ASIQFP
+791 TSIQFP
-797 PSLKSIEACAFF
+797 PSLKSIKTNAFH
-809 GCGKLSNINLPGLT
+809 GCSKLSSINLPGLT
-823 NISEGTF
+823 SISNSTF
-830 SCCWNLKEIKLPSTL
+830 DGCSNLTEVKLPSTL
-845 ERIGDNAF
+845 ESIGDNAF
-853 ENCTNLNKVYT
+853 SNCFNLTKVYT

-957 VKGDGNNSA
+957 VKGDGNSSA

-1047 QTAKS
+1047 QTAQS

-1354 FDGMLN
+1354 FNGMLN

>member
-1 MFCIGVLQGF
+1 MKRLLLLSVMFCIGVLQGF
-11 AQGFTYTD
+11 AQSTSFTYTD
-19 ENGVNWECSLVSC
+19 ENGVNWECSLNYTSLAM
-32 TINIPDGTRKDSTY
+32 PDGSWKDSTY
-46 VTIISASNY
+46 VYINGANNY
-55 GEEVTIPEVVKYER
+55 GEEVTVPGVVKYEG
-69 KEYTITELQGVFRN
+69 KDYTITQLGSIFSN
-83 NPTLKKVTLP
+83 NQTLKKVTLP
-93 KSATSLLRTFEG
+93 KSVTSLSSTFEG
-105 CTLLSEVVNTAQIQ
+105 CTLLSEVVNTDQIL
-119 YCSGTFFEC
+119 YCSRTFNEC
-128 SSLKSID
+128 RSLKSID

-143 HATFDNCYNLQSVN
+143 NATFANCYNLQSVN
-157 LKKCK
+157 LKKCI
-162 TIESEAFSNCS
+162 TIESQAFTNCN

-179 DLSTCTSIGHS
+179 DLSSCTTIMYG
-190 AFNKCSSLK
+190 AFQSCSSLK

-206 NFLDRFAF
+206 TSLGEEAF
-214 SGCYKLEEVKLS
+214 VDCSKLEEVKLS

-233 EDTFDGCTNLK
+233 DDTFNGCTNLK
-244 NIDLSN
+244 SIDLSN
-250 CTSIEESAFSDC
+250 CTSIGGSAFNGCQS
-262 INLTSVGN
+262 LTSVGN
-270 TALLTSIKEYAFSSC
+270 TALLSSIQGNAFSGGTN
-285 IKLTTINLS
+285 LTTIDLS
-294 NCAFIGE
+294 NCTFVGENAFSNC
-301 YAFKGCTKLSNINLS
+301 AKLSNINLS
-316 KCKFLGHSAFYQ
+316 KCNLLGYGAFNN
-328 CTELTEVDLSS
+328 CTNLTEVDLSS
-339 CSSLEESV
+339 CSSLAESV
-347 FSGCSNLK
+347 FRGCSNLK

-367 AYAFEGTGIETL
+367 AYAFEGIGIETL

-387 QKAAFK
+387 QEGAFRT
-393 KCIQLK
+393 CSQLK
-399 SVNLPKCE
+399 S
-407 TIEGY
+407 ID
-412 KAEYYEA
+412 
-419 EGAFMGCTNLQEV
+419 
-432 ELPNCISIGEYTFY
+432 
-446 SCTNLQKVELP
+446 
-457 NCINIGES
+457 
-465 TFSSCPKLKSINI
+465 I
-478 PVCQTIDKEA
+478 PVCQSIGMNA
-488 FAYCGNLNEVSLPN
+488 FASCSRLESASIPN
-502 TIQKLGYKCFNGNTS
+502 TIKSLGYKCFNGNTT

-564 WNTMSERIFPLG
+564 WNTMSERIFPMG

-584 ANAQASTSG
+584 ATAQASTSG

-628 NLHHLDLADAD
+628 NLHHLDLSDAD
-639 IKSST
+639 IKSNS
-644 YQYYTG
+644 YDYYTG
-650 YSTQDDILGPHSF
+650 YSTQDDILGPYSF

-681 DQAFNKCS
+681 NQAFNNCS

-700 ICVGDTTDYEYI
+700 ICVGDTLDKDWSM
-712 NGGAFSDCNNL
+712 GGEAFSNCTNL
-723 EEIIFHNCERIGG
+723 ENIMFHNCEKIGG
-736 CAFIQCCSLQEI
+736 SAFYQCNSLQEI
-748 TLPKNLKHIGS
+748 TLPKNLKHVGS
-759 FAFDNCNQ
+759 YAFSQCSK
-767 LKDIIFPGEVETI
+767 LKDIILPSEVETI
-780 SNHAFNGCSNL
+780 SYYAFAGCGNL
-791 ASIQFP
+791 ESIQFP
-797 PSLKSIEACAFF
+797 PSLKRIESYAFSS
-809 GCGKLSNINLPGLT
+809 CGKLSSINLPGLT
-823 NISEGTF
+823 SISENTF
-830 SCCWNLKEIKLPSTL
+830 AYCSSLKEVKLPSTL

-853 ENCTNLNKVYT
+853 SNCSNLTKVYT

-948 ENQDAGEVT
+948 DNQNAGEVT
-957 VKGDGNNSA
+957 VKGDGNSSA

-1047 QTAKS
+1047 QTAQS

-1172 IGRGINPERL
+1172 IGRGINPDRL

-1215 AKFAAIN
+1215 AKFAAIS

>member
-1 MFCIGVLQGF
+1 MKRLLLLSVMFCIGVLQGF
-11 AQGFTYTD
+11 AQSTSFTYTD
-19 ENGVNWECSLVSC
+19 ENGVNWECSLNYTSLAM
-32 TINIPDGTRKDSTY
+32 PDGSWKDSTY
-46 VTIISASNY
+46 VYINGASNY
-55 GEEVTIPEVVKYER
+55 GEEVTVPGVVKYEE
-69 KEYTITELQGVFRN
+69 KDYTITQIGSIFCN
-83 NPTLKKVTLP
+83 NQTLKKVTLP
-93 KSATSLLRTFEG
+93 KSVTSLSSTFEG
-105 CTLLSEVVNTAQIQ
+105 CTLLSEVVNTDQIL
-119 YCSGTFFEC
+119 YCSRTFNEC
-128 SSLKSID
+128 RSLKSID

-143 HATFDNCYNLQSVN
+143 NATFANCYNLQSVN
-157 LKKCK
+157 LKKCI
-162 TIESEAFSNCS
+162 TIESQAFTNCN

-179 DLSTCTSIGHS
+179 DLSSCTTIMYG
-190 AFNKCSSLK
+190 AFQSCSSLK

-206 NFLDRFAF
+206 TSLGEEAFADC
-214 SGCYKLEEVKLS
+214 SKLEEVKLS

-233 EDTFDGCTNLK
+233 DDTFSGCTNLK
-244 NIDLSN
+244 SIDLSN
-250 CTSIEESAFSDC
+250 CTSIGGSAFNGCQS
-262 INLTSVGN
+262 LTSVGN
-270 TALLTSIKEYAFSSC
+270 TALLSSIQGNAFSGC
-285 IKLTTINLS
+285 TNLTTIDLSNSTFVGENAFS
-294 NCAFIGE
+294 NCA
-301 YAFKGCTKLSNINLS
+301 KLSNINLS
-316 KCKFLGHSAFYQ
+316 KCNLLGYGAFNN
-328 CTELTEVDLSS
+328 CTNLTEVDLSS
-339 CSSLEESV
+339 CSSLAESV
-347 FSGCSNLK
+347 FRGCSNLK

-367 AYAFEGTGIETL
+367 AYAFEGIGIETL

-387 QKAAFK
+387 QEGAFRT
-393 KCIQLK
+393 CSQLK
-399 SVNLPKCE
+399 S
-407 TIEGY
+407 ID
-412 KAEYYEA
+412 
-419 EGAFMGCTNLQEV
+419 
-432 ELPNCISIGEYTFY
+432 
-446 SCTNLQKVELP
+446 
-457 NCINIGES
+457 
-465 TFSSCPKLKSINI
+465 I
-478 PVCQTIDKEA
+478 PVCQSIGMNA
-488 FAYCGNLNEVSLPN
+488 FASCSRLESASIPN
-502 TIQKLGYKCFNGNTS
+502 TIKSLGYKCFNGNTT

-549 IVPEESLAAYQAADV
+549 IVPKESLAAYQAADV
-564 WNTMSERIFPLG
+564 WNTMSERIFPMG
-576 TQFDYDVE
+576 TQFNYDVE
-584 ANAQASTSG
+584 ATAQASTSG

-628 NLHHLDLADAD
+628 NLHYLDLADAD
-639 IKSST
+639 VKSNT
-644 YQYYTG
+644 YNYYTG

-663 ADLDKLLTVKLP
+663 ADLDKLMTVKLP

-681 DQAFNKCS
+681 DLAFNNCR

-700 ICVGDTTDYEYI
+700 ICVGDTADW
-712 NGGAFSDCNNL
+712 NWNKDGGAFGNCTNL
-723 EEIIFHNCERIGG
+723 EEIIFHNCEKIGG
-736 CAFIQCCSLQEI
+736 KAFYQCNSLQEI

-759 FAFDNCNQ
+759 YAFNYCNQ
-767 LKDIIFPGEVETI
+767 LKDIILPNEVETI
-780 SNHAFNGCSNL
+780 GEHAFEFCYNL
-791 ASIQFP
+791 SSVQFP
-797 PSLKSIEACAFF
+797 PSLKRIEANAFY
-809 GCGKLSNINLPGLT
+809 CCISLSSINLPGLT
-823 NISEGTF
+823 SISENTF
-830 SCCWNLKEIKLPSTL
+830 SGCSNLTEVKLPSTL

-853 ENCTNLNKVYT
+853 SNCDNLNKVYT

-948 ENQDAGEVT
+948 DNQNAGEVT
-957 VKGDGNNSA
+957 VKGDGNSSA

-1047 QTAKS
+1047 QTAQG

-1270 LLQDNQTGATYDL
+1270 LLQDNQTGATFDL

-1325 TDAGINLNGVD
+1325 TDAGINLNGVN

>member
-1 MFCIGVLQGF
+1 MKRLLLLSVMFCIGVLQGF
-11 AQGFTYTD
+11 AEGTYITYTD
-19 ENGVNWECSLVSC
+19 ENGVNWECYLSFD
-32 TINIPDGTRKDSTY
+32 IIPMPDGTNKDTTY
-46 VTIISASNY
+46 VYINSVSNY
-55 GEEVTIPEVVKYER
+55 GEEVTVPGVIKYEG
-69 KEYTITELQGVFRN
+69 KDYTITSLNSIFSN
-83 NPTLKKVTLP
+83 NQTLKKVTLP
-93 KSATSLLRTFEG
+93 KSVTSLDNTFQG
-105 CTLLSEVVNTAQIQ
+105 CTLLSEVVNTEQIQ
-119 YCSGTFFEC
+119 RFGYSTFSNC

-135 LSNCETIG
+135 MSNCEIINRN
-143 HATFDNCYNLQSVN
+143 AFDNCKNLQSVN

-162 TIESEAFSNCS
+162 TIEDNAFSNCS

-179 DLSTCTSIGHS
+179 NLLSCTTIASS
-190 AFNKCSSLK
+190 AFQYCSSLK

-206 NFLDRFAF
+206 NSLGSDVFD
-214 SGCYKLEEVKLS
+214 GCSKLEEVKLS

-233 EDTFDGCTNLK
+233 DGTFNGCTNLK
-244 NIDLSN
+244 SIDLSN
-250 CTSIEESAFSDC
+250 CTSIGGSAFSGC
-262 INLTSVGN
+262 QSLTFVGN
-270 TALLTSIKEYAFSSC
+270 TALLSSIQGRAFWNC
-285 IKLTTINLS
+285 TNLITIDLS
-294 NCAFIGE
+294 NCTFIGE
-301 YAFKGCTKLSNINLS
+301 WAFFTCTKLSNINLS
-316 KCKFLGHSAFYQ
+316 KCRLLGNGAFYQ

-339 CSSLEESV
+339 CSSLAESV
-347 FSGCSNLK
+347 FMECSNLK

-367 AYAFEGTGIETL
+367 ANAFERTSIETL
-379 SLPLCTTI
+379 SLPRCTTI

-393 KCIQLK
+393 RCMQLK

-412 KAEYYEA
+412 KAEYSEE
-419 EGAFMGCTNLQEV
+419 EGAFYDCNSLQEAD
-432 ELPNCISIGEYTFY
+432 LPS
-446 SCTNLQKVELP
+446 
-457 NCINIGES
+457 CINIGEY

-530 NPGTTAESDTLA
+530 YPGTMEESDALA

-564 WNTMSERIFPLG
+564 WNTMSERIFPMG
-576 TQFDYDVE
+576 TQFDYNVE
-584 ANAQASTSG
+584 ATAQASTSG

-628 NLHHLDLADAD
+628 NLHYLDLADAD
-639 IKSST
+639 VKSNS
-644 YQYYTG
+644 YHYYTG

-663 ADLDKLLTVKLP
+663 ADLDKLITVKLP

-681 DQAFNKCS
+681 DQAFNNCS

-700 ICVGDTTDYEYI
+700 ICVGDTLDYYWGDA
-712 NGGAFSDCNNL
+712 NTRGAFRNCINL
-723 EEIIFHNCERIGG
+723 EEIILHNCEKIGA
-736 CAFIQCCSLQEI
+736 CAFYQCNSLQEI
-748 TLPKNLKHIGS
+748 TLPKNLKHVENSS
-759 FAFDNCNQ
+759 FWYCSQ
-767 LKDIIFPGEVETI
+767 LKDIILPSEVETI
-780 SNHAFNGCSNL
+780 GENAFEGCNNL
-791 ASIQFP
+791 SSVQFP
-797 PSLKSIEACAFF
+797 PSLKSIEANAFKN
-809 GCGKLSNINLPGLT
+809 CNSLSSINLPGLT
-823 NISEGTF
+823 SISNNTF
-830 SCCWNLKEIKLPSTL
+830 SGCSNLTEVKLPSTL
-845 ERIGDNAF
+845 ERIGDKAF
-853 ENCTNLNKVYT
+853 ESCTNLTKVYT

-948 ENQDAGEVT
+948 DNQNAGEVT
-957 VKGDGNNSA
+957 VKGDGNSSA

-1047 QTAKS
+1047 QTAQS

-1080 SADEQNASWN
+1080 SAEEQDASWN

-1325 TDAGINLNGVD
+1325 TDAGINLNGVN

>member
-11 AQGFTYTD
+11 AQSTSFTYTD
-19 ENGVNWECSLVSC
+19 ENGVNWECSLNYTSLAM
-32 TINIPDGTRKDSTY
+32 PDGSWKDSTY
-46 VTIISASNY
+46 VYINGASNY
-55 GEEVTIPEVVKYER
+55 GEEVTVPGVVKYEE
-69 KEYTITELQGVFRN
+69 KDYTITQIGSIFCN
-83 NPTLKKVTLP
+83 NQTLKKVTLP
-93 KSATSLLRTFEG
+93 KSVTSLSSTFEG
-105 CTLLSEVVNTAQIQ
+105 CTLLSEVVNTDQIL
-119 YCSGTFFEC
+119 YCSRTFNEC
-128 SSLKSID
+128 RSLKSID

-143 HATFDNCYNLQSVN
+143 NATFANCYNLQSVN
-157 LKKCK
+157 LKKCI
-162 TIESEAFSNCS
+162 TIESQAFTNCN

-179 DLSTCTSIGHS
+179 DLSSCTTIMYG
-190 AFNKCSSLK
+190 AFQSCSSLK

-206 NFLDRFAF
+206 TSLGEEAFADC
-214 SGCYKLEEVKLS
+214 SKLEEVKLS

-233 EDTFDGCTNLK
+233 DDTFSGCTNLK
-244 NIDLSN
+244 SIDLSN
-250 CTSIEESAFSDC
+250 CTSIGGSAFNGCQS
-262 INLTSVGN
+262 LTSVGN
-270 TALLTSIKEYAFSSC
+270 TALLSSIQGNAFSGC
-285 IKLTTINLS
+285 TNLTTIDLSNSTFVGENAFS
-294 NCAFIGE
+294 NCA
-301 YAFKGCTKLSNINLS
+301 KLSNINLS
-316 KCKFLGHSAFYQ
+316 KCNLLGYGAFNN
-328 CTELTEVDLSS
+328 CTNLTEVDLSS
-339 CSSLEESV
+339 CSSLAESV
-347 FSGCSNLK
+347 FRGCSNLK

-367 AYAFEGTGIETL
+367 AYAFEGIGIETL

-387 QKAAFK
+387 QEGAFRT
-393 KCIQLK
+393 CSQLK
-399 SVNLPKCE
+399 S
-407 TIEGY
+407 ID
-412 KAEYYEA
+412 
-419 EGAFMGCTNLQEV
+419 
-432 ELPNCISIGEYTFY
+432 
-446 SCTNLQKVELP
+446 
-457 NCINIGES
+457 
-465 TFSSCPKLKSINI
+465 I
-478 PVCQTIDKEA
+478 PVCQSIGMNA
-488 FAYCGNLNEVSLPN
+488 FASCSRLESASIPN
-502 TIQKLGYKCFNGNTS
+502 TIKSLGYKCFNGNTT

-549 IVPEESLAAYQAADV
+549 IVPKESLAAYQAADV
-564 WNTMSERIFPLG
+564 WNTMSERIFPMG
-576 TQFDYDVE
+576 TQFNYDVE
-584 ANAQASTSG
+584 ATAQASTSG

-628 NLHHLDLADAD
+628 NLHYLDLADAD
-639 IKSST
+639 VKSNT
-644 YQYYTG
+644 YNYYTG

-663 ADLDKLLTVKLP
+663 ADLDKLMTVKLP

-681 DQAFNKCS
+681 DLAFNNCR

-700 ICVGDTTDYEYI
+700 ICVGDTADW
-712 NGGAFSDCNNL
+712 NWNKDGGAFGNCTNL
-723 EEIIFHNCERIGG
+723 EEIIFHNCEKIGG
-736 CAFIQCCSLQEI
+736 KAFYQCNSLQEI

-759 FAFDNCNQ
+759 YAFNYCNQ
-767 LKDIIFPGEVETI
+767 LKDIILPNEVETI
-780 SNHAFNGCSNL
+780 GEHAFEFCYNL
-791 ASIQFP
+791 SSVQFP
-797 PSLKSIEACAFF
+797 PSLKRIEANAFY
-809 GCGKLSNINLPGLT
+809 CCISLSSINLPGLT
-823 NISEGTF
+823 SISENTF
-830 SCCWNLKEIKLPSTL
+830 SGCSNLTEVKLPSTL

-853 ENCTNLNKVYT
+853 SNCDNLNKVYT

-948 ENQDAGEVT
+948 DNQDAGEVT
-957 VKGDGNNSA
+957 VKGDGNSSA

-991 YFFSFPFDINLA
+991 YFFSFPFDINLT

-1047 QTAKS
+1047 QTAQG

-1098 YMDAASLGYDAPIT
+1098 YMDAASLGYNAPIT

-1215 AKFAAIN
+1215 AKFAAIS

-1325 TDAGINLNGVD
+1325 TDAGINLNSVD

>member
-11 AQGFTYTD
+11 AQYASFTYTD
-19 ENGVNWECSLVSC
+19 ENGVNWECCFSNSM
-32 TINIPDGTRKDSTY
+32 NMPDGSWKDSTD
-46 VTIISASNY
+46 VTIYSASNY
-55 GEEVTIPEVVKYER
+55 GEEVTVPGVVKYGG
-69 KEYTITELQGVFRN
+69 KDYTITQLDGIFSN
-83 NPTLKKVTLP
+83 NQTLKKVTLP
-93 KSATSLLRTFEG
+93 KSVTSLSNTFNG
-105 CTLLSEVVNTAQIQ
+105 CTLLSEVVNTEQIQ
-119 YCSGTFFEC
+119 RFGYSTFSNC

-135 LSNCETIG
+135 MSNCEVINSN
-143 HATFDNCYNLQSVN
+143 AFDNCKNLQSVN

-162 TIESEAFSNCS
+162 TIESYAFQNCS

-179 DLSTCTSIGHS
+179 NLSTCTTIGES
-190 AFNKCSSLK
+190 AFQSCSSLK

-206 NFLDRFAF
+206 NSLGSYVFQ
-214 SGCYKLEEVKLS
+214 SCSKLEEVKLS

-233 EDTFDGCTNLK
+233 NSTFNGCTNLK
-244 NIDLSN
+244 SIDLSN
-250 CTSIEESAFSDC
+250 CTSIEGSAFNECRS
-262 INLTSVGN
+262 LTSVGN
-270 TALLTSIKEYAFSSC
+270 TALLSSIQGNAFWGC
-285 IKLTTINLS
+285 TNLTTIDLS
-294 NCAFIGE
+294 NCTFIGE
-301 YAFKGCTKLSNINLS
+301 WAFSTCAKLSNINLS
-316 KCKFLGHSAFYQ
+316 KCKLLGNGAFRQ
-328 CTELTEVDLSS
+328 CTELTDVDLSS
-339 CSSLEESV
+339 CSSLAESV

-367 AYAFEGTGIETL
+367 ANAFEGTGIETL
-379 SLPLCTTI
+379 PLPLCTTI
-387 QKAAFK
+387 QDGAFGG
-393 KCIQLK
+393 CTQLK
-399 SVNLPKCE
+399 S
-407 TIEGY
+407 ID
-412 KAEYYEA
+412 
-419 EGAFMGCTNLQEV
+419 
-432 ELPNCISIGEYTFY
+432 
-446 SCTNLQKVELP
+446 
-457 NCINIGES
+457 
-465 TFSSCPKLKSINI
+465 I
-478 PVCQTIDKEA
+478 PVCQSIGMNA
-488 FAYCGNLNEVSLPN
+488 FASCSRLESASIPN
-502 TIQKLGYKCFNGNTS
+502 TIKSLGYKCFNGNTT

-530 NPGTTAESDTLA
+530 YPGNMAETDTLA

-564 WNTMSERIFPLG
+564 WNTMSERIFPMG
-576 TQFDYDVE
+576 TQFNYDVE
-584 ANAQASTSG
+584 ATAQASTSG

-628 NLHHLDLADAD
+628 NLHYLDLADAD
-639 IKSST
+639 VKSNT
-644 YQYYTG
+644 YDYYTG

-681 DQAFNKCS
+681 DQAFNNCR
-689 QLRSVEMPENL
+689 QLRSIEMPENL
-700 ICVGDTTDYEYI
+700 ICVGDTTDGNYSY
-712 NGGAFSDCNNL
+712 NDNTGAFRNCTNL
-723 EEIIFHNCERIGG
+723 EEIIFHNCEKIGG
-736 CAFIQCCSLQEI
+736 NAFYQCNSLQEI
-748 TLPKNLKHIGS
+748 TLPKNLKHVGS
-759 FAFDNCNQ
+759 YAFNYCSQ
-767 LKDIIFPGEVETI
+767 LKDIILPSEVETI
-780 SNHAFNGCSNL
+780 SDHAFEFCGNL
-791 ASIQFP
+791 SSIQFP
-797 PSLKSIEACAFF
+797 PSLKRIESYAFRD
-809 GCGKLSNINLPGLT
+809 CSKLSSINLPGLT
-823 NISEGTF
+823 SISENTF
-830 SCCWNLKEIKLPSTL
+830 SGCSNLTEIKLPSTL
-845 ERIGDNAF
+845 ERIGNNAF
-853 ENCTNLNKVYT
+853 ENCSNLNKVYT

-957 VKGDGNNSA
+957 VKGDGNSSA

-1047 QTAKS
+1047 QTAQG

>member
-11 AQGFTYTD
+11 AQSTSFTYTD
-19 ENGVNWECSLVSC
+19 ENGVNWECSLNYTSLAM
-32 TINIPDGTRKDSTY
+32 PDGSWKDSTY
-46 VTIISASNY
+46 VYINGASNY
-55 GEEVTIPEVVKYER
+55 GEEVTVPGVVKYEG
-69 KEYTITELQGVFRN
+69 KEYTITQLGSIFSN
-83 NPTLKKVTLP
+83 NQTLKKVTLP
-93 KSATSLLRTFEG
+93 KSVTSLSSTFEG
-105 CTLLSEVVNTAQIQ
+105 CTLLSEVVNTDQIL
-119 YCSGTFFEC
+119 YCSRTFNEC
-128 SSLKSID
+128 RSLKSID

-143 HATFDNCYNLQSVN
+143 NATFANCYNLQSIN
-157 LKKCK
+157 LKKCI
-162 TIESEAFSNCS
+162 TIESQAFTNCS

-179 DLSTCTSIGHS
+179 DLSSCTTIMDG
-190 AFNKCSSLK
+190 AFSSCSSLK

-206 NFLDRFAF
+206 NSLGNYVFE
-214 SGCYKLEEVKLS
+214 GCSKLEEVKLS

-233 EDTFDGCTNLK
+233 NSTFSGCTNLK
-244 NIDLSN
+244 SIDLSN
-250 CTSIEESAFSDC
+250 CTSIEGSAFNGCQS
-262 INLTSVGN
+262 LTSVGN
-270 TALLTSIKEYAFSSC
+270 TALLSSIQGNAFSGC
-285 IKLTTINLS
+285 TNLTTIDLSNSTFVGENAFS
-294 NCAFIGE
+294 NCA
-301 YAFKGCTKLSNINLS
+301 KLSNINLS
-316 KCKFLGHSAFYQ
+316 KCNLLGYGAFNN
-328 CTELTEVDLSS
+328 CTNLTEVDLSS
-339 CSSLEESV
+339 CSSLAESV

-393 KCIQLK
+393 ECMQLK

-412 KAEYYEA
+412 KPEYDGA
-419 EGAFMGCTNLQEV
+419 EGAFLGCNNLQEV
-432 ELPNCISIGEYTFY
+432 DLPS
-446 SCTNLQKVELP
+446 
-457 NCINIGES
+457 CINIEKYA
-465 TFSSCPKLKSINI
+465 FYSCPKLSSINI
-478 PVCQTIDKEA
+478 PVCQAIGEEV

-530 NPGTTAESDTLA
+530 YPGNMAESDTLA

-564 WNTMSERIFPLG
+564 WNTMSERIFPMG
-576 TQFDYDVE
+576 TQFEYNVE

-628 NLHHLDLADAD
+628 NLHYLDLADAD
-639 IKSST
+639 VKSNT
-644 YQYYTG
+644 YDYYTG
-650 YSTQDDILGPHSF
+650 FSTQDDILGPHSF
-663 ADLDKLLTVKLP
+663 ADLDKLMTVKLP

-681 DQAFNKCS
+681 NQAFNNCS

-700 ICVGDTTDYEYI
+700 ICVGDTTDKEWGMI
-712 NGGAFSDCNNL
+712 DGGAFVNCTNL
-723 EEIIFHNCERIGG
+723 EEIIFHNCEKIGG
-736 CAFIQCCSLQEI
+736 SAFYQCNSLQEI
-748 TLPKNLKHIGS
+748 TLPKNLRHVGS
-759 FAFDNCNQ
+759 SAFNYCNQ
-767 LKDIIFPGEVETI
+767 LKEIILPSEVETI
-780 SNHAFNGCSNL
+780 SYYAFAGCGNL
-791 ASIQFP
+791 ESIQFP
-797 PSLKSIEACAFF
+797 PSLKRIESYAFF
-809 GCGKLSNINLPGLT
+809 SCGKLSSINLPGLT
-823 NISEGTF
+823 SISENTF
-830 SCCWNLKEIKLPSTL
+830 SGCSNLTEVKLPSTL
-845 ERIGDNAF
+845 ERIGDRAF
-853 ENCTNLNKVYT
+853 EGCSNLNKVYT

-948 ENQDAGEVT
+948 DNQNAGEVT
-957 VKGDGNNSA
+957 VKGDGNSSA

-1047 QTAKS
+1047 QTAQG

-1172 IGRGINPERL
+1172 IGRGINPDRL

-1270 LLQDNQTGATYDL
+1270 LLQDNQTGATFDL

>member
-11 AQGFTYTD
+11 AQGTSFTYTD
-19 ENGVNWECSLVSC
+19 ENGVNWECSLNY
-32 TINIPDGTRKDSTY
+32 TGTTMPDGSWKDSTY
-46 VTIISASNY
+46 VTINSASNY
-55 GEEVTIPEVVKYER
+55 GEEVTVPGIVKYEG
-69 KEYTITELQGVFRN
+69 KDYTITQIGSIFCN
-83 NPTLKKVTLP
+83 NQTLKKVTLP
-93 KSATSLLRTFEG
+93 KSVTSLSSTFEG
-105 CTLLSEVVNTAQIQ
+105 CTLLSEVVNTDQIL
-119 YCSGTFFEC
+119 YCSRTFNEC
-128 SSLKSID
+128 RSLKSID

-143 HATFDNCYNLQSVN
+143 NATFANCYNLQSVN
-157 LKKCK
+157 LKKCI
-162 TIESEAFSNCS
+162 TIESQAFTNCN

-179 DLSTCTSIGHS
+179 DLSSCTTIMYG
-190 AFNKCSSLK
+190 AFQSCSSLK

-206 NFLDRFAF
+206 TSLGEEAFADC
-214 SGCYKLEEVKLS
+214 SKLEEVKLS

-233 EDTFDGCTNLK
+233 DDTFSGCTNLK
-244 NIDLSN
+244 SIDLSN
-250 CTSIEESAFSDC
+250 STSIGGRAFNGCQS
-262 INLTSVGN
+262 LTSVGN
-270 TALLTSIKEYAFSSC
+270 TALLSSIQGNAFSGC
-285 IKLTTINLS
+285 TNLTTIDLSNSTFVGENAFS
-294 NCAFIGE
+294 NCA
-301 YAFKGCTKLSNINLS
+301 KLSNINLS
-316 KCKFLGHSAFYQ
+316 KCNLLGYGAFNN
-328 CTELTEVDLSS
+328 CTNLTEVDLSS
-339 CSSLEESV
+339 CSSLAESV
-347 FSGCSNLK
+347 FRGCSNLK

-367 AYAFEGTGIETL
+367 AYAFEGIGIETL

-387 QKAAFK
+387 QEGAFRT
-393 KCIQLK
+393 CSQLK
-399 SVNLPKCE
+399 S
-407 TIEGY
+407 ID
-412 KAEYYEA
+412 
-419 EGAFMGCTNLQEV
+419 
-432 ELPNCISIGEYTFY
+432 
-446 SCTNLQKVELP
+446 
-457 NCINIGES
+457 
-465 TFSSCPKLKSINI
+465 I
-478 PVCQTIDKEA
+478 PVCQSIGMNA
-488 FAYCGNLNEVSLPN
+488 FASCSRLESASIPN
-502 TIQKLGYKCFNGNTS
+502 TIKSLGYKCFNGNTT

-549 IVPEESLAAYQAADV
+549 IVPKESLAAYQAADV
-564 WNTMSERIFPLG
+564 WNTMSERIFPMG
-576 TQFDYDVE
+576 TQFNYDVE
-584 ANAQASTSG
+584 ATAQASTSG

-628 NLHHLDLADAD
+628 NLHYLDLADAD
-639 IKSST
+639 VKSNT
-644 YQYYTG
+644 YNYYTG

-663 ADLDKLLTVKLP
+663 ADLDKLMTVKLP

-681 DQAFNKCS
+681 DLAFNNCR

-700 ICVGDTTDYEYI
+700 ICVGDTADW
-712 NGGAFSDCNNL
+712 NWNKDGGAFGNCTNL
-723 EEIIFHNCERIGG
+723 EEIIFHNCEKIGG
-736 CAFIQCCSLQEI
+736 KAFYQCNSLQEI

-759 FAFDNCNQ
+759 YAFNYCNQ
-767 LKDIIFPGEVETI
+767 LKDIILPNEVETI
-780 SNHAFNGCSNL
+780 GEHAFEFCYNL
-791 ASIQFP
+791 SSVQFP
-797 PSLKSIEACAFF
+797 PSLKRIEANAFY
-809 GCGKLSNINLPGLT
+809 CCISLSSINLPGLT
-823 NISEGTF
+823 SISENTF
-830 SCCWNLKEIKLPSTL
+830 SGCSNLTEVKLPSTL

-853 ENCTNLNKVYT
+853 SNCDNLNKVYT

-948 ENQDAGEVT
+948 DNQNAGEVT
-957 VKGDGNNSA
+957 VKGDGNSSA

-1047 QTAKS
+1047 QTAQS

-1172 IGRGINPERL
+1172 IGRGINPDRL

-1325 TDAGINLNGVD
+1325 TDAGINLNGVN

>member
-11 AQGFTYTD
+11 AQYASFTYTD
-19 ENGVNWECSLVSC
+19 ENGVNWECNLESAG
-32 TINIPDGTRKDSTY
+32 TTMPDGSWKDSTY
-46 VTIISASNY
+46 VTINGASNY
-55 GEEVTIPEVVKYER
+55 GEEVTVPGVVKYEG
-69 KEYTITELQGVFRN
+69 KDYTITQLGGIFSN
-83 NPTLKKVTLP
+83 NQTLKKVTLP
-93 KSATSLLRTFEG
+93 KSVTSLNYTFDG
-105 CTLLSEVVNTAQIQ
+105 CTLLSEVVNTEQILS
-119 YCSGTFFEC
+119 CSYAFSNC

-143 HATFDNCYNLQSVN
+143 SGSFASCNNLQFVN
-157 LKKCK
+157 LKRCK
-162 TIESEAFSNCS
+162 TIESQAFLNCS
-173 NLQSVG
+173 KLQSVG
-179 DLSTCTSIGHS
+179 DLSSCTTIGEG
-190 AFNKCSSLK
+190 AFNSCYSLK

-206 NFLDRFAF
+206 NSLNGNVF
-214 SGCYKLEEVKLS
+214 SDCTRLEEVKLS
-226 KQINKIN
+226 KQLNQIKWN
-233 EDTFDGCTNLK
+233 TFNGCTNLK

-250 CTSIEESAFSDC
+250 CTSIGGNAFAECRS
-262 INLTSVGN
+262 LTSVGN
-270 TALLTSIKEYAFSSC
+270 TALLSSIEGYAFSNC
-285 IKLTTINLS
+285 ANLTNIDLS
-294 NCAFIGE
+294 NCTFIGE
-301 YAFKGCTKLSNINLS
+301 WAFRGCPKLSNINLS
-316 KCKFLGHSAFYQ
+316 KCKLLENYAFIE

-339 CSSLEESV
+339 CSSLAYGI
-347 FSGCSNLK
+347 FAYCSKLK
-355 TIKGI
+355 TVKGI
-360 ENFTTIP
+360 ENITTIP
-367 AYAFEGTGIETL
+367 ANAFANTGIETL

-387 QKAAFK
+387 QEGAFRG
-393 KCIQLK
+393 CTQLK
-399 SVNLPKCE
+399 S
-407 TIEGY
+407 ID
-412 KAEYYEA
+412 
-419 EGAFMGCTNLQEV
+419 
-432 ELPNCISIGEYTFY
+432 
-446 SCTNLQKVELP
+446 
-457 NCINIGES
+457 
-465 TFSSCPKLKSINI
+465 I
-478 PVCQTIDKEA
+478 PVCQSIGMNA
-488 FAYCGNLNEVSLPN
+488 FASCSRLESVSIPN
-502 TIQKLGYKCFNGNTS
+502 TIKSLGYKCFNGNTS

-530 NPGTTAESDTLA
+530 YPGNMAETDTLA

-584 ANAQASTSG
+584 ATAQASTSG

-628 NLHHLDLADAD
+628 NLHHLDLSDAD
-639 IKSST
+639 IKSNS
-644 YQYYTG
+644 YDYYTG
-650 YSTQDDILGPHSF
+650 FSTQDDILGPHSF

-681 DQAFNKCS
+681 NQAFNNCS

-700 ICVGDTTDYEYI
+700 ICVGDTLDNEWSM
-712 NGGAFSDCNNL
+712 GGEAFSNCTNL
-723 EEIIFHNCERIGG
+723 EYIIFHNCEKIGG
-736 CAFIQCCSLQEI
+736 SAFYQCNSLQEI
-748 TLPKNLKHIGS
+748 TLPKNLKHVGS
-759 FAFDNCNQ
+759 YAFSQCSQ
-767 LKDIIFPGEVETI
+767 LKDIILPSEVETI
-780 SNHAFNGCSNL
+780 SYHAFEYCNNL

-797 PSLKSIEACAFF
+797 PSLKRIESYAFS
-809 GCGKLSNINLPGLT
+809 GCSKLSSINLPGLT
-823 NISEGTF
+823 SISENTF
-830 SCCWNLKEIKLPSTL
+830 NGCSNLTEVKLPSTL

-853 ENCTNLNKVYT
+853 SSCDNLNKVYT

-948 ENQDAGEVT
+948 DNQNAGEVT
-957 VKGDGNNSA
+957 VKGDGNSSA

-1047 QTAKS
+1047 QTAQS

>member
-11 AQGFTYTD
+11 AQDYFTYTD
-19 ENGVNWECSLVSC
+19 ENGVNWECYLGSTGITL
-32 TINIPDGTRKDSTY
+32 PDGTWKDSTY
-46 VTIISASNY
+46 VNIYSASNY
-55 GEEVTIPEVVKYER
+55 GDDVTVPEIITYNGKS
-69 KEYTITELQGVFRN
+69 YTVAELGSVFSN
-83 NPTLKKVTLP
+83 NQTLKKVTLP
-93 KSATSLLRTFEG
+93 KSSISLNHTFYK
-105 CTLLSEVVNTAQIQ
+105 CTLLSEIVNTEQIKR
-119 YCSGTFFEC
+119 CENLTFSNC

-135 LSNCETIG
+135 LSNCESLG
-143 HATFDNCYNLQSVN
+143 CGDFEDCKNLQSVN
-157 LKKCK
+157 LRKC
-162 TIESEAFSNCS
+162 TYINSYAFRGCS
-173 NLQSVG
+173 SLQSVG
-179 DLSTCTSIGHS
+179 DISNCTTIGEE
-190 AFNKCSSLK
+190 AFHFCSSLK
-199 SIDISNC
+199 SIDISSC
-206 NFLDRFAF
+206 NSLEDRLFAIC
-214 SGCYKLEEVKLS
+214 SNLEEVKLS
-226 KQINKIN
+226 KQLAKIGSN
-233 EDTFDGCTNLK
+233 VFNGCSNLK
-244 NIDLSN
+244 SIDLSYCTSIGEYAFNECRSITAVGSIASFSSIQRYAFYNCVNLSDIDLSN
-250 CTSIEESAFSDC
+250 CTFVGENAF
-262 INLTSVGN
+262 
-270 TALLTSIKEYAFSSC
+270 Y
-285 IKLTTINLS
+285 
-294 NCAFIGE
+294 NCA
-301 YAFKGCTKLSNINLS
+301 KLSSINLS
-316 KCKFLGHSAFYQ
+316 KCKLFETNAFAY
-328 CTELTEVDLSS
+328 CEGLREVDLSS
-339 CSSLEESV
+339 CSSLAEG
-347 FSGCSNLK
+347 FFKGCSNLK
-355 TIKGI
+355 AIKGI

-387 QKAAFK
+387 QKGAFK

-412 KAEYYEA
+412 KTEYYEE
-419 EGAFMGCTNLQEV
+419 EGAFWGCDNLLKV
-432 ELPNCISIGEYTFY
+432 DLPNCT
-446 SCTNLQKVELP
+446 
-457 NCINIGES
+457 NIGEI
-465 TFSSCPKLKSINI
+465 TFCSCSKLKSINI

-502 TIQKLGYKCFNGNTS
+502 TIQKLGYKCFNGNTT

-530 NPGTTAESDTLA
+530 YPGNMAETDTLA

-576 TQFDYDVE
+576 TQFNYDVE
-584 ANAQASTSG
+584 ATAQASTSG

-628 NLHHLDLADAD
+628 NLHYLDLADAD
-639 IKSST
+639 VKSNT
-644 YQYYTG
+644 YHYYTG
-650 YSTQDDILGPHSF
+650 YCTQDDILGPHTF
-663 ADLDKLLTVKLP
+663 ADLDKLITVKLP

-681 DQAFNKCS
+681 DQAFNNCS

-700 ICVGDTTDYEYI
+700 ICIGDTVDWTFWED
-712 NGGAFSDCNNL
+712 NVGAFRNCTNL
-723 EEIIFHNCERIGG
+723 EGIIFHNCERIGRY
-736 CAFIQCCSLQEI
+736 AFNQCTSLQEI
-748 TLPKNLKHIGS
+748 TLPKNLKHVGS
-759 FAFDNCNQ
+759 YAFSQCSQ
-767 LKDIIFPGEVETI
+767 LKDIILPSEVETI
-780 SNHAFNGCSNL
+780 SYHAFEYCNL
-791 ASIQFP
+791 ESIQFP
-797 PSLKSIEACAFF
+797 PSLKSIESYAFS
-809 GCGKLSNINLPGLT
+809 GCSKLSSINLPGLT
-823 NISEGTF
+823 NISENTF
-830 SCCWNLKEIKLPSTL
+830 NGCSNLTEVKLPSTL
-845 ERIGDNAF
+845 ERIGNNAF
-853 ENCTNLNKVYT
+853 ENCSNLNKVYT

-948 ENQDAGEVT
+948 DNQNAGEVT
-957 VKGDGNNSA
+957 VKGDGNSSA

-1047 QTAKS
+1047 QTAQS

-1270 LLQDNQTGATYDL
+1270 LLQDNLTGATYDL

>member
-1 MFCIGVLQGF
+1 M
-11 AQGFTYTD
+11 
-19 ENGVNWECSLVSC
+19 
-32 TINIPDGTRKDSTY
+32 
-46 VTIISASNY
+46 
-55 GEEVTIPEVVKYER
+55 
-69 KEYTITELQGVFRN
+69 
-83 NPTLKKVTLP
+83 
-93 KSATSLLRTFEG
+93 
-105 CTLLSEVVNTAQIQ
+105 
-119 YCSGTFFEC
+119 
-128 SSLKSID
+128 
-135 LSNCETIG
+135 
-143 HATFDNCYNLQSVN
+143 
-157 LKKCK
+157 
-162 TIESEAFSNCS
+162 
-173 NLQSVG
+173 
-179 DLSTCTSIGHS
+179 
-190 AFNKCSSLK
+190 
-199 SIDISNC
+199 
-206 NFLDRFAF
+206 
-214 SGCYKLEEVKLS
+214 
-226 KQINKIN
+226 
-233 EDTFDGCTNLK
+233 
-244 NIDLSN
+244 
-250 CTSIEESAFSDC
+250 
-262 INLTSVGN
+262 
-270 TALLTSIKEYAFSSC
+270 
-285 IKLTTINLS
+285 
-294 NCAFIGE
+294 
-301 YAFKGCTKLSNINLS
+301 
-316 KCKFLGHSAFYQ
+316 
-328 CTELTEVDLSS
+328 
-339 CSSLEESV
+339 
-347 FSGCSNLK
+347 
-355 TIKGI
+355 
-360 ENFTTIP
+360 
-367 AYAFEGTGIETL
+367 
-379 SLPLCTTI
+379 
-387 QKAAFK
+387 
-393 KCIQLK
+393 
-399 SVNLPKCE
+399 
-407 TIEGY
+407 
-412 KAEYYEA
+412 
-419 EGAFMGCTNLQEV
+419 
-432 ELPNCISIGEYTFY
+432 
-446 SCTNLQKVELP
+446 
-457 NCINIGES
+457 
-465 TFSSCPKLKSINI
+465 
-478 PVCQTIDKEA
+478 
-488 FAYCGNLNEVSLPN
+488 
-502 TIQKLGYKCFNGNTS
+502 
-517 LTLYAKNVPALDR
+517 
-530 NPGTTAESDTLA
+530 
-542 LGKNVLI
+542 
-549 IVPEESLAAYQAADV
+549 
-564 WNTMSERIFPLG
+564 
-576 TQFDYDVE
+576 
-584 ANAQASTSG
+584 
-593 LQKAIG
+593 
-599 EKNLRSVVTLKVKG
+599 
-613 SINSYDIMVMRNKMD
+613 
-628 NLHHLDLADAD
+628 
-639 IKSST
+639 
-644 YQYYTG
+644 
-650 YSTQDDILGPHSF
+650 
-663 ADLDKLLTVKLP
+663 
-675 KSVKYI
+675 
-681 DQAFNKCS
+681 
-689 QLRSVEMPENL
+689 
-700 ICVGDTTDYEYI
+700 
-712 NGGAFSDCNNL
+712 
-723 EEIIFHNCERIGG
+723 
-736 CAFIQCCSLQEI
+736 
-748 TLPKNLKHIGS
+748 
-759 FAFDNCNQ
+759 
-767 LKDIIFPGEVETI
+767 
-780 SNHAFNGCSNL
+780 
-791 ASIQFP
+791 
-797 PSLKSIEACAFF
+797 
-809 GCGKLSNINLPGLT
+809 
-823 NISEGTF
+823 
-830 SCCWNLKEIKLPSTL
+830 
-845 ERIGDNAF
+845 
-853 ENCTNLNKVYT
+853 
-864 YTVLPINID
+864 PINID

-948 ENQDAGEVT
+948 DNQDAGEVT
-957 VKGDGNNSA
+957 VKGDGNSSA

-991 YFFSFPFDINLA
+991 YFFSFPFDISLA

-1047 QTAKS
+1047 QTAQS

-1196 TRVVFND
+1196 IRVVFND

-1325 TDAGINLNGVD
+1325 TDAGINLNGVN

>member
-1 MFCIGVLQGF
+1 MTAVGSI
-11 AQGFTYTD
+11 
-19 ENGVNWECSLVSC
+19 
-32 TINIPDGTRKDSTY
+32 
-46 VTIISASNY
+46 AS
-55 GEEVTIPEVVKYER
+55 
-69 KEYTITELQGVFRN
+69 F
-83 NPTLKKVTLP
+83 
-93 KSATSLLRTFEG
+93 SS
-105 CTLLSEVVNTAQIQ
+105 IQ
-119 YCSGTFFEC
+119 RYAFY
-128 SSLKSID
+128 
-135 LSNCETIG
+135 NC
-143 HATFDNCYNLQSVN
+143 
-157 LKKCK
+157 
-162 TIESEAFSNCS
+162 
-173 NLQSVG
+173 
-179 DLSTCTSIGHS
+179 
-190 AFNKCSSLK
+190 
-199 SIDISNC
+199 
-206 NFLDRFAF
+206 
-214 SGCYKLEEVKLS
+214 VKLS
-226 KQINKIN
+226 
-233 EDTFDGCTNLK
+233 D
-244 NIDLSN
+244 IDLSN
-250 CTSIEESAFSDC
+250 CTFVGENAF
-262 INLTSVGN
+262 
-270 TALLTSIKEYAFSSC
+270 Y
-285 IKLTTINLS
+285 
-294 NCAFIGE
+294 NCA
-301 YAFKGCTKLSNINLS
+301 KLSSINLS
-316 KCKFLGHSAFYQ
+316 KCKLFETNAFAY
-328 CTELTEVDLSS
+328 CEGLREVDLSS
-339 CSSLEESV
+339 CSSLAEG
-347 FSGCSNLK
+347 FFKGCSNLK
-355 TIKGI
+355 AIKGI

-387 QKAAFK
+387 QKGAFK

-412 KAEYYEA
+412 KTEYYEE
-419 EGAFMGCTNLQEV
+419 EGAFYGCNNLQEV
-432 ELPNCISIGEYTFY
+432 DLPNCT
-446 SCTNLQKVELP
+446 
-457 NCINIGES
+457 NIGET
-465 TFSSCPKLKSINI
+465 TFSSCSKLKSINI

-502 TIQKLGYKCFNGNTS
+502 TIQKLGYKCFNGNTT

-530 NPGTTAESDTLA
+530 NPGTMAETDTLA

-549 IVPEESLAAYQAADV
+549 IVPEESLAAYQTADV
-564 WNTMSERIFPLG
+564 WNTMSERIFPMG
-576 TQFDYDVE
+576 TQFNYDVE
-584 ANAQASTSG
+584 ATAQASTSG

-613 SINSYDIMVMRNKMD
+613 SINSYDIMVIRNKMD

-639 IKSST
+639 VKSNT
-644 YQYYTG
+644 YDYYTG

-663 ADLDKLLTVKLP
+663 ADLDKLMTVKLP

-681 DQAFNKCS
+681 DQAFNNCS
-689 QLRSVEMPENL
+689 QLCSVEMPENL
-700 ICVGDTTDYEYI
+700 ICIGDTVDWTFWED
-712 NGGAFSDCNNL
+712 NVGAFRNCTNL
-723 EEIIFHNCERIGG
+723 EGIIFHNCERIGRY
-736 CAFIQCCSLQEI
+736 AFNQCTSLQEI
-748 TLPKNLKHIGS
+748 TLPKNLKHVGS
-759 FAFDNCNQ
+759 YAFSQCSQ
-767 LKDIIFPGEVETI
+767 LKDIILPSEVETI
-780 SNHAFNGCSNL
+780 SYHAFDGCDSL

-797 PSLKSIEACAFF
+797 PSLKNIESYAFS
-809 GCGKLSNINLPGLT
+809 GCSKLSSINLPGLT
-823 NISEGTF
+823 NISENTF
-830 SCCWNLKEIKLPSTL
+830 NGCSNLKEVKLPSTL
-845 ERIGDNAF
+845 ERIGNNAF
-853 ENCTNLNKVYT
+853 ENCINLNKIYT
-864 YTVLPINID
+864 YTVLPINIA

-948 ENQDAGEVT
+948 DNQDAGEVT
-957 VKGDGNNSA
+957 VKGDGNSSA

-1047 QTAKS
+1047 QTAQS

>member
-11 AQGFTYTD
+11 AQSTSFTYTD
-19 ENGVNWECSLVSC
+19 ENGVNWECSLNYTSLAM
-32 TINIPDGTRKDSTY
+32 PDGSWKDSTY
-46 VTIISASNY
+46 VYINGASNY
-55 GEEVTIPEVVKYER
+55 GEEVTVPGVVKYEE
-69 KEYTITELQGVFRN
+69 KDYTITQIGSIFCN
-83 NPTLKKVTLP
+83 NQTLKKVTLP
-93 KSATSLLRTFEG
+93 KSVTSLSSTFEG
-105 CTLLSEVVNTAQIQ
+105 CTLLSEVVNTDQIL
-119 YCSGTFFEC
+119 YCSRTFNEC
-128 SSLKSID
+128 RSLKSID

-143 HATFDNCYNLQSVN
+143 NATFANCYNLQSVN
-157 LKKCK
+157 LKKCI
-162 TIESEAFSNCS
+162 TIESQAFTNCN

-179 DLSTCTSIGHS
+179 DLSSCTTIMYG
-190 AFNKCSSLK
+190 AFQSCSSLK

-206 NFLDRFAF
+206 TSLGEEAFADC
-214 SGCYKLEEVKLS
+214 SKLEEVKLS

-233 EDTFDGCTNLK
+233 DDTFSGCTNLK
-244 NIDLSN
+244 SIDLSN
-250 CTSIEESAFSDC
+250 CTSIGGSAFNGCQS
-262 INLTSVGN
+262 LTSVGN
-270 TALLTSIKEYAFSSC
+270 TALLSSIQGNAFSGC
-285 IKLTTINLS
+285 TNLTTIDLSNSTFVGENAFS
-294 NCAFIGE
+294 NCA
-301 YAFKGCTKLSNINLS
+301 KLSNINLS
-316 KCKFLGHSAFYQ
+316 KCNLLGYGAFNN
-328 CTELTEVDLSS
+328 CTNLTEVDLSS
-339 CSSLEESV
+339 CSSLAESV
-347 FSGCSNLK
+347 FRGCSNLK

-367 AYAFEGTGIETL
+367 AYAFEGIGIETL

-387 QKAAFK
+387 QEGAFRT
-393 KCIQLK
+393 CSQLK
-399 SVNLPKCE
+399 S
-407 TIEGY
+407 ID
-412 KAEYYEA
+412 
-419 EGAFMGCTNLQEV
+419 
-432 ELPNCISIGEYTFY
+432 
-446 SCTNLQKVELP
+446 
-457 NCINIGES
+457 
-465 TFSSCPKLKSINI
+465 I
-478 PVCQTIDKEA
+478 PVCQSIGMNA
-488 FAYCGNLNEVSLPN
+488 FASCSRLESASIPN
-502 TIQKLGYKCFNGNTS
+502 TIKSLGYKCFNGNTT

-549 IVPEESLAAYQAADV
+549 IVPKESLAAYQAADV
-564 WNTMSERIFPLG
+564 WNTMSERIFPMG
-576 TQFDYDVE
+576 TQFNYDVE
-584 ANAQASTSG
+584 ATAQASTSG

-628 NLHHLDLADAD
+628 NLHYLDLADAD
-639 IKSST
+639 VKSNT
-644 YQYYTG
+644 YNYYTG

-663 ADLDKLLTVKLP
+663 ADLDKLMTVKLP

-681 DQAFNKCS
+681 DLAFNNCR

-700 ICVGDTTDYEYI
+700 ICVGDTADW
-712 NGGAFSDCNNL
+712 NWNKDGGAFGNCTNL
-723 EEIIFHNCERIGG
+723 EEIIFHNCEKIGG
-736 CAFIQCCSLQEI
+736 KAFYQCNSLQEI

-759 FAFDNCNQ
+759 YAFLYCNQ
-767 LKDIIFPGEVETI
+767 LKDIILPNEVETI
-780 SNHAFNGCSNL
+780 GEHAFEFCYNL
-791 ASIQFP
+791 SSVQFP
-797 PSLKSIEACAFF
+797 PSLKRIEANAFY
-809 GCGKLSNINLPGLT
+809 CCISLSSINLPGLT
-823 NISEGTF
+823 SISENTF
-830 SCCWNLKEIKLPSTL
+830 SGCSNLTEVKLPSTL

-853 ENCTNLNKVYT
+853 SNCDNLNKVYT

-948 ENQDAGEVT
+948 DNQNAGEVT
-957 VKGDGNNSA
+957 VKGDGNSSA

-1047 QTAKS
+1047 QTAQG

-1270 LLQDNQTGATYDL
+1270 LLQDNQTGATFDL

-1325 TDAGINLNGVD
+1325 TDAGINLNGVN

>member
-11 AQGFTYTD
+11 AQYASFTYTD
-19 ENGVNWECSLVSC
+19 ENGVNWECNLESAG
-32 TINIPDGTRKDSTY
+32 TTMPDGSWKDSTY
-46 VTIISASNY
+46 VTINGASNY
-55 GEEVTIPEVVKYER
+55 GEEVTVPGVVKYEG
-69 KEYTITELQGVFRN
+69 KDYTITQLGGIFSN
-83 NPTLKKVTLP
+83 NQTLKKVTLP
-93 KSATSLLRTFEG
+93 KSVTSLNYTFNG
-105 CTLLSEVVNTAQIQ
+105 CTLLSEVVNTEQILS
-119 YCSGTFFEC
+119 CSYAFSNC

-143 HATFDNCYNLQSVN
+143 SGSFASCNNLQSVN
-157 LKKCK
+157 LKRCK
-162 TIESEAFSNCS
+162 TIESQAFLNCS
-173 NLQSVG
+173 KLQSVG
-179 DLSTCTSIGHS
+179 DLSSCTTIGEG
-190 AFNKCSSLK
+190 AFNSCYSLK

-206 NFLDRFAF
+206 NSLNGNVF
-214 SGCYKLEEVKLS
+214 SDCTRLEEVKLS
-226 KQINKIN
+226 KQLSQIKWN
-233 EDTFDGCTNLK
+233 TFNGCTNLK

-250 CTSIEESAFSDC
+250 CTSIGGNAFAECRS
-262 INLTSVGN
+262 LTSVGN
-270 TALLTSIKEYAFSSC
+270 TALLSSIEGYAFSNC
-285 IKLTTINLS
+285 ANLTNIDLS
-294 NCAFIGE
+294 NCTFIGE
-301 YAFKGCTKLSNINLS
+301 WAFRGCPKLSNINLS
-316 KCKFLGHSAFYQ
+316 KCKLLENYAFIE

-339 CSSLEESV
+339 CSSLAYGI
-347 FSGCSNLK
+347 FAYCSKLK
-355 TIKGI
+355 TVKGI
-360 ENFTTIP
+360 ENITTIP
-367 AYAFEGTGIETL
+367 ANAFANTGIETL

-387 QKAAFK
+387 QEGAFRG
-393 KCIQLK
+393 CTQLK
-399 SVNLPKCE
+399 S
-407 TIEGY
+407 ID
-412 KAEYYEA
+412 
-419 EGAFMGCTNLQEV
+419 
-432 ELPNCISIGEYTFY
+432 
-446 SCTNLQKVELP
+446 
-457 NCINIGES
+457 
-465 TFSSCPKLKSINI
+465 I
-478 PVCQTIDKEA
+478 PVCQSIGMNA
-488 FAYCGNLNEVSLPN
+488 FASCSRLESVSIPN
-502 TIQKLGYKCFNGNTS
+502 TIKSLGYKCFNGNTS
-517 LTLYAKNVPALDR
+517 LTLYAKNVPALER
-530 NPGTTAESDTLA
+530 YPGNMAESDTLA

-564 WNTMSERIFPLG
+564 WNTMSERIFPMG
-576 TQFDYDVE
+576 TQFDYNVE
-584 ANAQASTSG
+584 ATAQASTSG

-628 NLHHLDLADAD
+628 NLHHLDLSDAD
-639 IKSST
+639 IKSNS
-644 YQYYTG
+644 YDYYTG
-650 YSTQDDILGPHSF
+650 YSTQDDILGPYSF
-663 ADLDKLLTVKLP
+663 AGLDKLLTVKLP

-681 DQAFNKCS
+681 NQAFNNCS

-700 ICVGDTTDYEYI
+700 ICVGDTLDNEWDMS
-712 NGGAFSDCNNL
+712 GEAFSNCTNL
-723 EEIIFHNCERIGG
+723 ENIMFHNCEKIGG
-736 CAFIQCCSLQEI
+736 SAFYQCNSLQEI
-748 TLPKNLKHIGS
+748 TLPKNLKHVGS
-759 FAFDNCNQ
+759 YAFYNCNQ
-767 LKDIIFPGEVETI
+767 LKDIILPSEVETI
-780 SNHAFNGCSNL
+780 NYHAFESCDNL
-791 ASIQFP
+791 ESIQFP
-797 PSLKSIEACAFF
+797 PSLKRIESYAFSS
-809 GCGKLSNINLPGLT
+809 CGKLSSINLPGLT
-823 NISEGTF
+823 SISESTF
-830 SCCWNLKEIKLPSTL
+830 SGCSNLTEVKLPSTL
-845 ERIGDNAF
+845 ERIGDKAF
-853 ENCTNLNKVYT
+853 ENCDNLTKVYT

-948 ENQDAGEVT
+948 DNQNAGEVT
-957 VKGDGNNSA
+957 VKGDGNSSA

-1047 QTAKS
+1047 QTAQS

-1245 SVKLGFAA
+1245 SVKLGFTA

-1325 TDAGINLNGVD
+1325 TDAGINLNGVN
-1336 GKKVTIYAADG
+1336 GKKVNIYAADG

>member
-11 AQGFTYTD
+11 AQGTSFTYTD
-19 ENGVNWECSLVSC
+19 ENGVNWECFLILGGGNTMS
-32 TINIPDGTRKDSTY
+32 DGTYEDYSEVY
-46 VTIISASNY
+46 IEGASNY
-55 GEEVTIPEVVKYER
+55 GEEVTIPETVKYDG
-69 KEYTITELQGVFRN
+69 KSYVITKLRDVFRDSKII
-83 NPTLKKVTLP
+83 KKVTLP
-93 KSATSLLRTFEG
+93 KSVTWLLDNTFNN
-105 CTLLSEVVNTAQIQ
+105 CTLLSEIVNTEQIKICGQ
-119 YCSGTFFEC
+119 GTFSGC
-128 SSLKSID
+128 SSLKNID
-135 LSNCETIG
+135 LSSCEEIDYNAFANC
-143 HATFDNCYNLQSVN
+143 NNLQSVN

-162 TIESEAFSNCS
+162 TIQMNAFSGCS

-179 DLSTCTSIGHS
+179 DLSSCTTIGDGG
-190 AFNKCSSLK
+190 FLFCSSLK

-206 NFLDRFAF
+206 NSLAGSVFQ
-214 SGCYKLEEVKLS
+214 GCSKLEEVKLS
-226 KQINKIN
+226 EQINKIN
-233 EDTFDGCTNLK
+233 GNTFYGCTNLK
-244 NIDLSN
+244 SIDLSNCISIGEDAFYECRSLTSLGNTALINSIQRNAFSNCANLTTIDLSN
-250 CTSIEESAFSDC
+250 CTFIGENAF
-262 INLTSVGN
+262 
-270 TALLTSIKEYAFSSC
+270 
-285 IKLTTINLS
+285 S
-294 NCAFIGE
+294 NCA
-301 YAFKGCTKLSNINLS
+301 KLSNISLS
-316 KCKFLGHSAFYQ
+316 KCKLIEANAFNQ

-339 CSSLEESV
+339 CSSLANGI
-347 FSGCSNLK
+347 FFGCSNLK

-360 ENFTTIP
+360 ETFTTIP
-367 AYAFEGTGIETL
+367 ANAFEGTGIETL

-387 QKAAFK
+387 QEGAFRE
-393 KCIQLK
+393 CSQLK
-399 SVNLPKCE
+399 S
-407 TIEGY
+407 ID
-412 KAEYYEA
+412 
-419 EGAFMGCTNLQEV
+419 
-432 ELPNCISIGEYTFY
+432 
-446 SCTNLQKVELP
+446 
-457 NCINIGES
+457 
-465 TFSSCPKLKSINI
+465 I
-478 PVCQTIDKEA
+478 PVCQSIGMNA
-488 FAYCGNLNEVSLPN
+488 FASCSHLESASIPN
-502 TIQKLGYKCFNGNTS
+502 TIKSLGYKCFNGNTT

-530 NPGTTAESDTLA
+530 YPGNMAESDTLA

-549 IVPEESLAAYQAADV
+549 IVPEESLAAYQTADV
-564 WNTMSERIFPLG
+564 WNTMSESIFPMG
-576 TQFDYDVE
+576 TQFEYNVE
-584 ANAQASTSG
+584 ATAQASTSG

-628 NLHHLDLADAD
+628 NLHYLDLADAD
-639 IKSST
+639 IKSNT

-650 YSTQDDILGPHSF
+650 CSTQDDILGAHSF
-663 ADLDKLLTVKLP
+663 ADLDKLKTIKLP

-681 DQAFNKCS
+681 EQAFNNCS

-700 ICVGDTTDYEYI
+700 ICVGDSADLIYWEDYS
-712 NGGAFSDCNNL
+712 GAFRNCCNL
-723 EEIIFHNCERIGG
+723 EEIIFHNCERIGRW
-736 CAFIQCCSLQEI
+736 AFYHCTSLQEI
-748 TLPKNLKHIGS
+748 TLPKNLKHVGS
-759 FAFDNCNQ
+759 YAFCDCSQ
-767 LKDIIFPGEVETI
+767 LKDIILPSEVETI
-780 SNHAFNGCSNL
+780 SYHAFNNCGNL
-791 ASIQFP
+791 ESIQFP
-797 PSLKSIEACAFF
+797 PSLKSIESYAFSY
-809 GCGKLSNINLPGLT
+809 CSKLSSINLPGLT
-823 NISEGTF
+823 SISENTF
-830 SCCWNLKEIKLPSTL
+830 SGCSNLTEVKLPSTL

-853 ENCTNLNKVYT
+853 SECSNLNKVYT

-948 ENQDAGEVT
+948 DNQNAGEVT
-957 VKGDGNNSA
+957 VKGDGNSSA

-1047 QTAKS
+1047 QTAQS

-1270 LLQDNQTGATYDL
+1270 LLQDNQTGATFDL

-1325 TDAGINLNGVD
+1325 TDAGINLNGVN

>member
-11 AQGFTYTD
+11 AQDYFTYTD
-19 ENGVNWECSLVSC
+19 ENGVNWECYLGSTGITL
-32 TINIPDGTRKDSTY
+32 PDGTWKDSTY
-46 VTIISASNY
+46 VNIYSASNY
-55 GEEVTIPEVVKYER
+55 GDDVTVPEIITYNGKS
-69 KEYTITELQGVFRN
+69 YTVAELGSVFSN
-83 NPTLKKVTLP
+83 NQTLKKVTLP
-93 KSATSLLRTFEG
+93 KSSISLNHTFYK
-105 CTLLSEVVNTAQIQ
+105 CTLLSEIVNTEQIKR
-119 YCSGTFFEC
+119 CENLTFSNC

-135 LSNCETIG
+135 LSNCESLG
-143 HATFDNCYNLQSVN
+143 CGDFEDCKNLQSVN
-157 LKKCK
+157 LRKC
-162 TIESEAFSNCS
+162 TYINSYAFRGCS
-173 NLQSVG
+173 SLQSVG
-179 DLSTCTSIGHS
+179 DISNCTTIGEE
-190 AFNKCSSLK
+190 AFHFCSSLK
-199 SIDISNC
+199 SIDISSC
-206 NFLDRFAF
+206 NSLEDRLFAIC
-214 SGCYKLEEVKLS
+214 SNLEEVKLS
-226 KQINKIN
+226 KQLAKIGSN
-233 EDTFDGCTNLK
+233 VFNGCSNLK
-244 NIDLSN
+244 SIDLSYCTSIGEYAFNECRSITAVGSIASFSSIQRYAFYNCVNLSDIDLSN
-250 CTSIEESAFSDC
+250 CTFVGENAF
-262 INLTSVGN
+262 
-270 TALLTSIKEYAFSSC
+270 Y
-285 IKLTTINLS
+285 
-294 NCAFIGE
+294 NCA
-301 YAFKGCTKLSNINLS
+301 KLSSINLS
-316 KCKFLGHSAFYQ
+316 KCKLFETNAFAY
-328 CTELTEVDLSS
+328 CEGLREVDLSS
-339 CSSLEESV
+339 CSSLAEG
-347 FSGCSNLK
+347 FFKGCSNLK
-355 TIKGI
+355 AIKGI

-387 QKAAFK
+387 QKGAFK

-412 KAEYYEA
+412 KTEYYEE
-419 EGAFMGCTNLQEV
+419 EGAFWGCDNLLKV
-432 ELPNCISIGEYTFY
+432 DLPNCT
-446 SCTNLQKVELP
+446 
-457 NCINIGES
+457 NIGEI
-465 TFSSCPKLKSINI
+465 TFCSCSKLKSINI

-502 TIQKLGYKCFNGNTS
+502 TIQKLGYKCFNGNTT

-530 NPGTTAESDTLA
+530 YPGNMAETDTLA

-576 TQFDYDVE
+576 TQFNYDVE
-584 ANAQASTSG
+584 ATAQASTSG

-628 NLHHLDLADAD
+628 NLHYLDLADAD
-639 IKSST
+639 VKSNT
-644 YQYYTG
+644 YHYYTG
-650 YSTQDDILGPHSF
+650 YCTQDDILGPHTF
-663 ADLDKLLTVKLP
+663 ADLDKLITVKLP

-681 DQAFNKCS
+681 DQAFNNCS

-700 ICVGDTTDYEYI
+700 ICIGDTVDWTFWED
-712 NGGAFSDCNNL
+712 NVGAFRNCTNL
-723 EEIIFHNCERIGG
+723 EGIIFHNCERIGRY
-736 CAFIQCCSLQEI
+736 AFNQCTSLQEI
-748 TLPKNLKHIGS
+748 TLPKNLKHVGS
-759 FAFDNCNQ
+759 YAFSQCSQ
-767 LKDIIFPGEVETI
+767 LKDIILPSEVETI
-780 SNHAFNGCSNL
+780 SYHAFEYCNL
-791 ASIQFP
+791 ESIQFP
-797 PSLKSIEACAFF
+797 PSLKSIESYAFS
-809 GCGKLSNINLPGLT
+809 GCSKLSSINLPGLT
-823 NISEGTF
+823 NISENTF
-830 SCCWNLKEIKLPSTL
+830 SGCSNLTEVKLPSTL
-845 ERIGDNAF
+845 ERIGNNAF
-853 ENCTNLNKVYT
+853 ENCSNLTKVYT

-948 ENQDAGEVT
+948 DNQNAGEVT
-957 VKGDGNNSA
+957 VKGDGNSSA

-1047 QTAKS
+1047 QTAQS

>member
-1 MFCIGVLQGF
+1 MKRLLLLSVMFCIGVLQGF
-11 AQGFTYTD
+11 AQGFPFTYTD
-19 ENGVNWECSLVSC
+19 ENGVNWDCYLYYGI
-32 TINIPDGTRKDSTY
+32 TMPDGSWKDSTY
-46 VTIISASNY
+46 VTINGASNY
-55 GEEVTIPEVVKYER
+55 GEEVTVPEVIRHEGKD
-69 KEYTITELQGVFRN
+69 YTITQLGEVFSN
-83 NPTLKKVTLP
+83 NQTLRKVTLP
-93 KSATSLLRTFEG
+93 KSATLLDHTFDG
-105 CTLLSEVVNTAQIQ
+105 CKLLSEVVNTEQILSC
-119 YCSGTFFEC
+119 YLAFFKC

-143 HATFDNCYNLQSVN
+143 ESTFSKCNNLQSVN

-162 TIESEAFSNCS
+162 TIESSAFAGCS

-179 DLSTCTSIGHS
+179 DLSNCTTIGGS
-190 AFNKCSSLK
+190 AFQACSSLK

-206 NFLDRFAF
+206 NSLGSYVFD
-214 SGCYKLEEVKLS
+214 GCSKLEEVKLS

-233 EDTFDGCTNLK
+233 NGTFNRCTNLK
-244 NIDLSN
+244 SIDLSN
-250 CTSIEESAFSDC
+250 CTSIGSSAFADC
-262 INLTSVGN
+262 RNLTSVGN
-270 TALLTSIKEYAFSSC
+270 TALLNSIPEGAFAGC
-285 IKLTTINLS
+285 INLTTIDLS
-294 NCAFIGE
+294 NCNFVGEFAFNT
-301 YAFKGCTKLSNINLS
+301 CTNISNINIS
-316 KCKFLGHSAFYQ
+316 KCKLLGNTAFCN
-328 CTELTEVDLSS
+328 CTNLTEVDLSS
-339 CSSLEESV
+339 CSSLAEYV
-347 FSGCSNLK
+347 FAGCSNLK

-367 AYAFEGTGIETL
+367 AYAFEGTGIDTL

-393 KCIQLK
+393 KCMQLK

-412 KAEYYEA
+412 QPIYE
-419 EGAFMGCTNLQEV
+419 EGDGAFYGCNNLQEV
-432 ELPNCISIGEYTFY
+432 DLPNCT
-446 SCTNLQKVELP
+446 
-457 NCINIGES
+457 NIGET

-478 PVCQTIDKEA
+478 PICQTIDKEA

-530 NPGTTAESDTLA
+530 YPGTMAESDTLA

-564 WNTMSERIFPLG
+564 WNTMSERIFPMG
-576 TQFDYDVE
+576 TQFDYNVE
-584 ANAQASTSG
+584 ATAQASTSG

-639 IKSST
+639 VKSNT
-644 YQYYTG
+644 YHYYTG

-681 DQAFNKCS
+681 DQSFNNCS

-700 ICVGDTTDYEYI
+700 ICLGDTTD
-712 NGGAFSDCNNL
+712 NNWGVDNGAFRDCYNL
-723 EEIIFHNCERIGG
+723 EKIIFHNCERIGG
-736 CAFIQCCSLQEI
+736 NAFYKCYSLQDI
-748 TLPKNLKHIGS
+748 TLPKNLKHVGS
-759 FAFDNCNQ
+759 RAFSQCNQ
-767 LKDIIFPGEVETI
+767 LKGIILPSEVETI
-780 SNHAFNGCSNL
+780 GNGAFNNCPNL
-791 ASIQFP
+791 TSVQFP
-797 PSLKSIEACAFF
+797 PSLRNIESSAFF
-809 GCGKLSNINLPGLT
+809 GCSKLSSINLPGLT
-823 NISEGTF
+823 SISDGTF
-830 SCCWNLKEIKLPSTL
+830 CDCSNLTEVKLPSTL
-845 ERIGDNAF
+845 ERIGDGAF
-853 ENCTNLNKVYT
+853 SGCDNLTKVYT

-1047 QTAKS
+1047 QTAQG

-1140 KPVDVS
+1140 KPVDVG

-1325 TDAGINLNGVD
+1325 TDAGINLNGVN

>member
-1 MFCIGVLQGF
+1 MKRLLLLSVMFCIGVLQGF
-11 AQGFTYTD
+11 AQSTSFTYTD
-19 ENGVNWECSLVSC
+19 ENGVNWECSLNYTSLAM
-32 TINIPDGTRKDSTY
+32 PDGSWKDSTY
-46 VTIISASNY
+46 VYINGASNY
-55 GEEVTIPEVVKYER
+55 GEEVTVPGVVKYEE
-69 KEYTITELQGVFRN
+69 KDYTITQIGSIFCN
-83 NPTLKKVTLP
+83 NQTLKKVTLP
-93 KSATSLLRTFEG
+93 KSVTSLSSTFEG
-105 CTLLSEVVNTAQIQ
+105 CTLLSEVVNTDQIL
-119 YCSGTFFEC
+119 YCSRTFNEC
-128 SSLKSID
+128 RSLKSID

-143 HATFDNCYNLQSVN
+143 NATFANCYNLQSVN
-157 LKKCK
+157 LKKCI
-162 TIESEAFSNCS
+162 TIESQAFTNCN

-179 DLSTCTSIGHS
+179 DLSSCTTIMYG
-190 AFNKCSSLK
+190 AFQSCSSLK

-206 NFLDRFAF
+206 TSLGEEAFADC
-214 SGCYKLEEVKLS
+214 SKLEEVKLS

-233 EDTFDGCTNLK
+233 DDTFSGCTNLK
-244 NIDLSN
+244 SIDLSN
-250 CTSIEESAFSDC
+250 CTSIGGSAFNGCQS
-262 INLTSVGN
+262 LTSVGN
-270 TALLTSIKEYAFSSC
+270 TALLSSIQGNAFSGC
-285 IKLTTINLS
+285 TNLTTIDLSNSTFVGENAFS
-294 NCAFIGE
+294 NCA
-301 YAFKGCTKLSNINLS
+301 KLSNINLS
-316 KCKFLGHSAFYQ
+316 KCNLLGYGAFNN
-328 CTELTEVDLSS
+328 CTNLTEVDLSS
-339 CSSLEESV
+339 CSSLAESV
-347 FSGCSNLK
+347 FRGCSNLK

-367 AYAFEGTGIETL
+367 AYAFEGIGIETL

-387 QKAAFK
+387 QEGAFRT
-393 KCIQLK
+393 CSQLK
-399 SVNLPKCE
+399 S
-407 TIEGY
+407 ID
-412 KAEYYEA
+412 
-419 EGAFMGCTNLQEV
+419 
-432 ELPNCISIGEYTFY
+432 
-446 SCTNLQKVELP
+446 
-457 NCINIGES
+457 
-465 TFSSCPKLKSINI
+465 I
-478 PVCQTIDKEA
+478 PVCQSIGMNA
-488 FAYCGNLNEVSLPN
+488 FASCSRLESASIPN
-502 TIQKLGYKCFNGNTS
+502 TIKSLGYKCFNGNTT

-549 IVPEESLAAYQAADV
+549 IVPKESLAAYQAADV
-564 WNTMSERIFPLG
+564 WNTMSERIFPMG
-576 TQFDYDVE
+576 TQFNYDVE
-584 ANAQASTSG
+584 ATAQASTSG

-628 NLHHLDLADAD
+628 NLHYLDLADAD
-639 IKSST
+639 VKSNT
-644 YQYYTG
+644 YNYYTG

-663 ADLDKLLTVKLP
+663 ADLDKLMTVKLP

-681 DQAFNKCS
+681 DLAFNNCR

-700 ICVGDTTDYEYI
+700 ICVGDTADW
-712 NGGAFSDCNNL
+712 NWNKDGGAFGNCTNL
-723 EEIIFHNCERIGG
+723 EEIIFHNCEKIGG
-736 CAFIQCCSLQEI
+736 KAFYQCNSLQEI

-759 FAFDNCNQ
+759 YAFNYCNQ
-767 LKDIIFPGEVETI
+767 LKDIILPNEVETI
-780 SNHAFNGCSNL
+780 GEHAFEFCYNL
-791 ASIQFP
+791 SSVQFP
-797 PSLKSIEACAFF
+797 PSLKRIEANAFY
-809 GCGKLSNINLPGLT
+809 CCINLSSINLPGLT
-823 NISEGTF
+823 SISENTF
-830 SCCWNLKEIKLPSTL
+830 SGCSNLTEVKLPSTL

-853 ENCTNLNKVYT
+853 SNCDNLNKVYT

-878 NFKATTLYVPT
+878 NFKTTTLYVPT

-948 ENQDAGEVT
+948 DNQNAGEVT
-957 VKGDGNNSA
+957 VKGDGNSSA

-1047 QTAKS
+1047 QTAQS

-1270 LLQDNQTGATYDL
+1270 LLQDNQTGATFDL

>member
-11 AQGFTYTD
+11 AQYASFTYTD
-19 ENGVNWECSLVSC
+19 ENGVNWECNLESAG
-32 TINIPDGTRKDSTY
+32 TTMPDGSWKDSTY
-46 VTIISASNY
+46 VTINGASNY
-55 GEEVTIPEVVKYER
+55 GEEVTVPGVVKYEG
-69 KEYTITELQGVFRN
+69 KDYTITQLGGIFSN
-83 NPTLKKVTLP
+83 NQTLKKVTLP
-93 KSATSLLRTFEG
+93 KSVTSLNYTFNG
-105 CTLLSEVVNTAQIQ
+105 CTLLSEVVNTEQILS
-119 YCSGTFFEC
+119 CSYAFSNC

-143 HATFDNCYNLQSVN
+143 SGSFASCNNLQSVN
-157 LKKCK
+157 LKRCK
-162 TIESEAFSNCS
+162 TIESQAFLNCS
-173 NLQSVG
+173 KLQSVG
-179 DLSTCTSIGHS
+179 DLSSCTTIGEG
-190 AFNKCSSLK
+190 AFNSCYSLK

-206 NFLDRFAF
+206 NSLNGNVF
-214 SGCYKLEEVKLS
+214 SDCTRLEEVKLS
-226 KQINKIN
+226 KQLSQIKWN
-233 EDTFDGCTNLK
+233 TFNGCTNLK

-250 CTSIEESAFSDC
+250 CTSIGGNAFAECRS
-262 INLTSVGN
+262 LTSVGN
-270 TALLTSIKEYAFSSC
+270 TALLSSIEGYAFSNC
-285 IKLTTINLS
+285 ANLTNIDLS
-294 NCAFIGE
+294 NCTFIGE
-301 YAFKGCTKLSNINLS
+301 WAFRGCPKLSNINLS
-316 KCKFLGHSAFYQ
+316 KCKLLENYAFIE

-339 CSSLEESV
+339 CSSLAYGI
-347 FSGCSNLK
+347 FAYCSKLK
-355 TIKGI
+355 TVKGI
-360 ENFTTIP
+360 ENITTIP
-367 AYAFEGTGIETL
+367 ANAFANTGIETL

-387 QKAAFK
+387 QEGAFRG
-393 KCIQLK
+393 CTQLK
-399 SVNLPKCE
+399 S
-407 TIEGY
+407 ID
-412 KAEYYEA
+412 
-419 EGAFMGCTNLQEV
+419 
-432 ELPNCISIGEYTFY
+432 
-446 SCTNLQKVELP
+446 
-457 NCINIGES
+457 
-465 TFSSCPKLKSINI
+465 I
-478 PVCQTIDKEA
+478 PVCQSIGMNA
-488 FAYCGNLNEVSLPN
+488 FASCSRLESASIPN
-502 TIQKLGYKCFNGNTS
+502 TIKSLGYKCFNGNTT

-530 NPGTTAESDTLA
+530 YPGNMAETDTLA

-549 IVPEESLAAYQAADV
+549 IVPEESLAAYQSADV
-564 WNTMSERIFPLG
+564 WNTMSERIFPMG
-576 TQFDYDVE
+576 TLFDYNVE
-584 ANAQASTSG
+584 ATAQASTSG

-628 NLHHLDLADAD
+628 NLHHLDLSDAD
-639 IKSST
+639 IKSNS
-644 YQYYTG
+644 YDYYTG

-663 ADLDKLLTVKLP
+663 ADLDKLMTVKLP

-681 DQAFNKCS
+681 DQAFNNCS

-700 ICVGDTTDYEYI
+700 ICVGDTLDNEWSMG
-712 NGGAFSDCNNL
+712 GGAFNNCTNL
-723 EEIIFHNCERIGG
+723 ENIIFHNCEKIGG
-736 CAFIQCCSLQEI
+736 YAFYQCNSLQEI
-748 TLPKNLKHIGS
+748 TLPKDLKRIGNS
-759 FAFDNCNQ
+759 AFRYCSQ
-767 LKDIIFPGEVETI
+767 LKDIILPSEVETI
-780 SNHAFNGCSNL
+780 NYHAFEDCGNL

-797 PSLKSIEACAFF
+797 PSLKSIESYAFSS
-809 GCGKLSNINLPGLT
+809 CGKLSSINLPGLT
-823 NISEGTF
+823 SISESTF
-830 SCCWNLKEIKLPSTL
+830 SGCSNLTEVKLPSTL
-845 ERIGDNAF
+845 ERIGNNAF
-853 ENCTNLNKVYT
+853 ENCSNLNKVYT

-948 ENQDAGEVT
+948 DNQNAGEVT
-957 VKGDGNNSA
+957 VKGDGNSSA

-1047 QTAKS
+1047 QTAQS

-1172 IGRGINPERL
+1172 IGRGINPDRL

-1245 SVKLGFAA
+1245 SVKLGFTA

-1270 LLQDNQTGATYDL
+1270 LLQDNQTGATFDL

-1308 TTGIADI
+1308 ITGIADI

-1325 TDAGINLNGVD
+1325 TDAGINLNGVN
-1336 GKKVTIYAADG
+1336 GRKVTIYAADG